1 MLNMPKNA
9 NKSFQTFENNHSM
22 YFSKI
27 ESKNSFYKPNERR
40 SHYSTNK
47 LISQP
52 RKFNQ
57 QATVKNLRIISPNV
71 EQKKPYYD
79 SKSFNFFRI
88 KGPLNDRSFKNIS
101 SYMDYP
107 KTTEQPDYY
116 SKLKS
121 AQTKK
126 KNNQM
131 TLKVD
136 FHRTLIDDKN
146 DSKRN
151 NHIIIESKYQAKT
164 TKVPK
169 SIILQKEKSEN
180 TLRKRLINSVDP
192 TKRNINNSYFITRNN
207 NHNLNQSFKEN
218 IQNNPIKTYNNIGYF
233 DSKHLKN
240 KNGSDTIKNS
250 KNNNTKTIT
259 IISRNNI
266 DNKKSKKTENNK
278 WQDEKKYFYRKINNT
293 GKGKEKE
300 KGKEKGKEKEVK
312 EEINKQVLLKLRN
325 LFSSLSALPNKE
337 NPFDIFEHSS
347 EPILLCPEIFL
358 CYHSQLKQSTCSS
371 ENEFKK
377 TDFIKG
383 YAYSTSRGNIRDYNE
398 DTITARKII
407 DPKDKN
413 NYFYIF
419 AVYDGHGGNGCSIY
433 LKNNLYKN
441 ITECSMI
448 GLRNAINLTEQNF
461 LEYEG
466 ENQYGELDDTSGS
479 CASIVLLKNKKC
491 IIANVGDSR
500 CVLFKNKRLFFATKD
515 HKPNSHTE
523 KRRIESAG
531 GSVFQSSAIIPLYQN
546 GKMIEMPW
554 RVNPGRLSVS
564 RTFGDIEIKL
574 EKFGGKK
581 NVVVCTPDIVEFEL
595 NDQYNFLVIAC
606 DGVFDVLSNM
616 EILECIKIVLK
627 INKNK
632 KRKINELCGDCAS
645 MIMKSSLAK
654 GSFDN
659 VSCIVVAF
667 NLNDI
672 I

>member
-1 MLNMPKNA
+1 MSKNA
-9 NKSFQTFENNHSM
+9 NKSFQIFEVNHSL
-22 YFSKI
+22 YFPKI
-27 ESKNSFYKPNERR
+27 ENSKTLYNESGRR

-52 RKFNQ
+52 GKFNQ
-57 QATVKNLRIISPNV
+57 QVPVRNFRINSPNV
-71 EQKKPYYD
+71 EQKKPTYD
-79 SKSFNFFRI
+79 SKSFNFYRL
-88 KGPLNDRSFKNIS
+88 KVSLNDRTFKNNSTYIDFKKAS
-101 SYMDYP
+101 A
-107 KTTEQPDYY
+107 QPDYY

-136 FHRTLIDDKN
+136 SHRNLIDDN
-146 DSKRN
+146 AIPKRN
-151 NHIIIESKYQAKT
+151 NHTIVESKYQTKT

-169 SIILQKEKSEN
+169 SKILQKEKSEN
-180 TLRKRLINSVDP
+180 TLKKRLVNSVDSI
-192 TKRNINNSYFITRNN
+192 KKNINQSYFITRNH

-218 IQNNPIKTYNNIGYF
+218 IRDNPIKTYNNIGYF
-233 DSKHLKN
+233 DSKHLKI
-240 KNGSDTIKNS
+240 KNSTDNTIKNN
-250 KNNNTKTIT
+250 KNINTKTIT
-259 IISRNNI
+259 IISKNNI
-266 DNKKSKKTENNK
+266 DNKKNK
-278 WQDEKKYFYRKINNT
+278 VIDNLRQDEKKYFYRKINNT
-293 GKGKEKE
+293 GKEKEKE
-300 KGKEKGKEKEVK
+300 KSKEVK
-312 EEINKQVLLKLRN
+312 EEIDKQLLLKLRN
-325 LFSSLSALPNKE
+325 LFSELSALPTKE

-347 EPILLCPEIFL
+347 EPIQLCPEIFS

-383 YAYSTSRGNIRDYNE
+383 YAYSTSKGNIRDYNE
-398 DTITARKII
+398 DTITVRKII

-419 AVYDGHGGNGCSIY
+419 AIYDGHGGNGCSIY

-466 ENQYGELDDTSGS
+466 VNQYGELDDTSGS
-479 CASIVLLKNKKC
+479 CASIVLIKNKKC

-500 CVLFKNKRLFFATKD
+500 CILFKNKRLFFATKD
-515 HKPNSHTE
+515 HKPNSHSE

-531 GSVFQSSAIIPLYQN
+531 GSVFQSTAIVPLYQN

-581 NVVVCTPDIVEFEL
+581 NVVVSTPDIVEFEL
-595 NDQYNFLVIAC
+595 NDQYNFLVISC

-632 KRKINELCGDCAS
+632 KRKINEICGDCAS
-645 MIMKSSLAK
+645 MIMKSSLVK

>member
-1 MLNMPKNA
+1 MSKNA
-9 NKSFQTFENNHSM
+9 NKSFQIFEVNHSL
-22 YFSKI
+22 YFPKI
-27 ESKNSFYKPNERR
+27 ENSKTLYNESGRR

-52 RKFNQ
+52 GKFNQ
-57 QATVKNLRIISPNV
+57 QVPVRNFRINSPNV
-71 EQKKPYYD
+71 EQKKPTYD
-79 SKSFNFFRI
+79 SKSFNFYRL
-88 KGPLNDRSFKNIS
+88 KVSLNDRTFKNNSTYIDFKKAS
-101 SYMDYP
+101 A
-107 KTTEQPDYY
+107 QPDYY

-136 FHRTLIDDKN
+136 SHRNLIDDN
-146 DSKRN
+146 AIPKRN
-151 NHIIIESKYQAKT
+151 NHTIVESKYQTKT

-169 SIILQKEKSEN
+169 SKILQKEKSEN
-180 TLRKRLINSVDP
+180 TLKKRLVNSVDSI
-192 TKRNINNSYFITRNN
+192 KKNINQSYFITRNH

-218 IQNNPIKTYNNIGYF
+218 IRDNPIKTYNNIGYF
-233 DSKHLKN
+233 DSKHLKI
-240 KNGSDTIKNS
+240 KNSTDNTIKNN
-250 KNNNTKTIT
+250 KNINTKTIT
-259 IISRNNI
+259 IISKNNI
-266 DNKKSKKTENNK
+266 DNKKNK
-278 WQDEKKYFYRKINNT
+278 VIDNLRQDEKKYFYRKINNT
-293 GKGKEKE
+293 GKEKE
-300 KGKEKGKEKEVK
+300 KRKEVK
-312 EEINKQVLLKLRN
+312 EEIDKQLLLKLRN
-325 LFSSLSALPNKE
+325 LFSELSALPTKE

-347 EPILLCPEIFL
+347 EPIQLCPEIFS

-383 YAYSTSRGNIRDYNE
+383 YAYSTSKGNIRDYNE
-398 DTITARKII
+398 DTITVRKII

-419 AVYDGHGGNGCSIY
+419 AIYDGHGGNGCSIY

-466 ENQYGELDDTSGS
+466 VNQYGELDDTSGS
-479 CASIVLLKNKKC
+479 CASIVLIKNKKC

-500 CVLFKNKRLFFATKD
+500 CILFKNKRLFFATKD
-515 HKPNSHTE
+515 HKPNSHSE

-531 GSVFQSSAIIPLYQN
+531 GSVFQSTAIVPLYQN

-581 NVVVCTPDIVEFEL
+581 NVVVSTPDIVEFEL

-632 KRKINELCGDCAS
+632 KRKINEICGDCAS
-645 MIMKSSLAK
+645 MIMKSSLVK

>member
-1 MLNMPKNA
+1 MLKKNMPKNT
-9 NKSFQTFENNHSM
+9 NKSFQTFEVSRSA

-27 ESKNSFYKPNERR
+27 GTNNTLYNQNGRR

-52 RKFNQ
+52 GKFNQ
-57 QATVKNLRIISPNV
+57 QGPGKNFRINSLKE

-79 SKSFNFFRI
+79 SKSFSFYRI
-88 KGPLNDRSFKNIS
+88 KTSLNDRSFKNNT
-101 SYMDYP
+101 SYINLQ
-107 KTTEQPDYY
+107 KTSEQPNYY
-116 SKLKS
+116 SKLKNG
-121 AQTKK
+121 QTKK
-126 KNNQM
+126 KNSEM

-136 FHRTLIDDKN
+136 KYRAPIEDKN
-146 DSKRN
+146 DPKRN
-151 NHIIIESKYQAKT
+151 NHKIIESKYQTKT
-164 TKVPK
+164 TKIPK
-169 SIILQKEKSEN
+169 PKILQKEKSEN
-180 TLRKRLINSVDP
+180 TLKRRVINSVDSI
-192 TKRNINNSYFITRNN
+192 KNNINKSYFITQNH
-207 NHNLNQSFKEN
+207 NHNLNQSFKET
-218 IQNNPIKTYNNIGYF
+218 IKENPIKTYNNIGYF
-233 DSKHLKN
+233 DSKYLKN
-240 KNGSDTIKNS
+240 KNSSDNTIKNG
-250 KNNNTKTIT
+250 KNINTKTIT
-259 IISRNNI
+259 INSKSNI
-266 DNKKSKKTENNK
+266 DIKKSKIIENNK
-278 WQDEKKYFYRKINNT
+278 RQDERKTYYRKINNT
-293 GKGKEKE
+293 YKPKEREKE
-300 KGKEKGKEKEVK
+300 KDGKEEM
-312 EEINKQVLLKLRN
+312 NKQLLLKFRN
-325 LFSSLSALPNKE
+325 LFSELSALPTKE

-347 EPILLCPEIFL
+347 EPIQLCPEIFS

-383 YAYSTSRGNIRDYNE
+383 YAYSTSKGNIRDYNE

-413 NYFYIF
+413 SYFYIF

-433 LKNNLYKN
+433 LKNNLYRN
-441 ITECSMI
+441 IDDCSTT
-448 GLRNAINLTEQNF
+448 GLKNAISLTEENF
-461 LEYEG
+461 LETEG
-466 ENQYGELDDTSGS
+466 VNQYGELDDTSGS
-479 CASIVLLKNKKC
+479 CASIVLLKNKKI

-515 HKPNSHTE
+515 HKPNSFSE
-523 KRRIESAG
+523 KRRIELAG
-531 GSVFQSSAIIPLYQN
+531 GSVFQSSAIVPLYQN

-564 RTFGDIEIKL
+564 RTFGDIEIKK

-581 NVVVCTPDIVEFEL
+581 NVVIATPDIVEFEL

-606 DGVFDVLSNM
+606 DGIFDVLSNM

>member
-1 MLNMPKNA
+1 MSKNA
-9 NKSFQTFENNHSM
+9 NKSFQIFEVNHSL
-22 YFSKI
+22 YFPKIGNSKTLYN
-27 ESKNSFYKPNERR
+27 ESGRR

-52 RKFNQ
+52 GKFNQ
-57 QATVKNLRIISPNV
+57 QVPVRNFRINSPNV
-71 EQKKPYYD
+71 EQKKPTYD
-79 SKSFNFFRI
+79 SKSFNFYRL
-88 KGPLNDRSFKNIS
+88 KVSLNDRTFKNNSTYIDFKKAS
-101 SYMDYP
+101 A
-107 KTTEQPDYY
+107 QPDYY

-136 FHRTLIDDKN
+136 SHRNLIDDN
-146 DSKRN
+146 AIPKRN
-151 NHIIIESKYQAKT
+151 NHTIVESKYQTKT

-169 SIILQKEKSEN
+169 SKILQKEKSEN
-180 TLRKRLINSVDP
+180 TLKKRLVNSVDSI
-192 TKRNINNSYFITRNN
+192 KKNINQSYFITRNH

-218 IQNNPIKTYNNIGYF
+218 IRDNPIKTYNNIGYF
-233 DSKHLKN
+233 DSKHLKI
-240 KNGSDTIKNS
+240 KNSTDNTIKNN
-250 KNNNTKTIT
+250 KNINTKTIT
-259 IISRNNI
+259 IISKNNI
-266 DNKKSKKTENNK
+266 DNKKNK
-278 WQDEKKYFYRKINNT
+278 VIDNLRQDEKKYFYRKINNT
-293 GKGKEKE
+293 GKEKEKE
-300 KGKEKGKEKEVK
+300 KEKRKEVK
-312 EEINKQVLLKLRN
+312 EEIDKQLLLKLRN
-325 LFSSLSALPNKE
+325 LFSELSALPTKE

-347 EPILLCPEIFL
+347 EPIQLCPEIFS

-383 YAYSTSRGNIRDYNE
+383 YAYSTSKGNIRDYNE
-398 DTITARKII
+398 DTITVRKII

-419 AVYDGHGGNGCSIY
+419 AIYDGHGGNGCSIY

-448 GLRNAINLTEQNF
+448 GLKNAINLTEQNF

-466 ENQYGELDDTSGS
+466 VNQYGELDDTSGS
-479 CASIVLLKNKKC
+479 CASIVLIKNKKC

-500 CVLFKNKRLFFATKD
+500 CILFKNKRLFFATKD
-515 HKPNSHTE
+515 HKPNSHSE

-531 GSVFQSSAIIPLYQN
+531 GSVFQSTAIVPLYQN

-581 NVVVCTPDIVEFEL
+581 NVVVSTPDIVEFEL

-632 KRKINELCGDCAS
+632 KRKINEICGDCAS
-645 MIMKSSLAK
+645 MIMKSSLVK

>member
-1 MLNMPKNA
+1 MSKNA
-9 NKSFQTFENNHSM
+9 NKSFQIFEVNHSL
-22 YFSKI
+22 YFPKI
-27 ESKNSFYKPNERR
+27 ENSKTLYNESGRR

-52 RKFNQ
+52 GKFNQ
-57 QATVKNLRIISPNV
+57 QVPVRNFRINSPNV
-71 EQKKPYYD
+71 EQKKPTYD
-79 SKSFNFFRI
+79 SKSFNFYRL
-88 KGPLNDRSFKNIS
+88 KVSLNDRTFKNNSTYIDFKKAS
-101 SYMDYP
+101 A
-107 KTTEQPDYY
+107 QPDYY

-136 FHRTLIDDKN
+136 SHRNLIDDK
-146 DSKRN
+146 DIPKRN
-151 NHIIIESKYQAKT
+151 NHTIVESKYQTKT
-164 TKVPK
+164 TKVLK
-169 SIILQKEKSEN
+169 SKILQKEKSEN
-180 TLRKRLINSVDP
+180 TLKKRLVNSVDSI
-192 TKRNINNSYFITRNN
+192 KKNINQSYFITRNH

-218 IQNNPIKTYNNIGYF
+218 IRDNPIKTYNNIGYF
-233 DSKHLKN
+233 DSKHLKI
-240 KNGSDTIKNS
+240 KNSTDNTIKNN
-250 KNNNTKTIT
+250 KNINTKTIT
-259 IISRNNI
+259 IISKNNI
-266 DNKKSKKTENNK
+266 DNKKNK
-278 WQDEKKYFYRKINNT
+278 VIDNLRQDEKKYFYRKINNT
-293 GKGKEKE
+293 GKEKEKE
-300 KGKEKGKEKEVK
+300 KEKRKEVK
-312 EEINKQVLLKLRN
+312 EEIDKQLLLKLRN
-325 LFSSLSALPNKE
+325 LFSELSALPTKE

-347 EPILLCPEIFL
+347 EPIQLCPEIFS

-383 YAYSTSRGNIRDYNE
+383 YAYSTSKGNIRDYNE
-398 DTITARKII
+398 DTITVRKII

-419 AVYDGHGGNGCSIY
+419 AIYDGHGGNGCSIY

-448 GLRNAINLTEQNF
+448 GLKNAINLTEQNF

-466 ENQYGELDDTSGS
+466 VNQYGELDDTSGS
-479 CASIVLLKNKKC
+479 CASIVLIKNKKC

-500 CVLFKNKRLFFATKD
+500 CILFKNKRLFFATKD
-515 HKPNSHTE
+515 HKPNSHSE

-531 GSVFQSSAIIPLYQN
+531 GSVFQSTAIVPLYQN
-546 GKMIEMPW
+546 GKQIEMPW

-581 NVVVCTPDIVEFEL
+581 NVVVSTPDIVEFEL

-632 KRKINELCGDCAS
+632 KRKINEICGDCAS
-645 MIMKSSLAK
+645 MIMKSSLVK

>member
-1 MLNMPKNA
+1 MSKNA
-9 NKSFQTFENNHSM
+9 NKSFQIFEVNHSL
-22 YFSKI
+22 YFPKI
-27 ESKNSFYKPNERR
+27 ENSKTLYNESGRR

-52 RKFNQ
+52 GKFNQ
-57 QATVKNLRIISPNV
+57 QVPVRNFRINSPNV
-71 EQKKPYYD
+71 EQKKPTYD
-79 SKSFNFFRI
+79 SKSFNFYRL
-88 KGPLNDRSFKNIS
+88 KVSLNDRTFKNNSTYIDFKKAS
-101 SYMDYP
+101 A
-107 KTTEQPDYY
+107 QPDYY

-136 FHRTLIDDKN
+136 SHRNLIDDKAIP
-146 DSKRN
+146 KRN
-151 NHIIIESKYQAKT
+151 NHTIVESKYQTKT
-164 TKVPK
+164 IKVPK
-169 SIILQKEKSEN
+169 SKILQKEKSEN
-180 TLRKRLINSVDP
+180 TLKKRLVNSVDSI
-192 TKRNINNSYFITRNN
+192 KKNINQSYFITRNH

-218 IQNNPIKTYNNIGYF
+218 IRDNPTKTYNNIGYF
-233 DSKHLKN
+233 DSKHLKI
-240 KNGSDTIKNS
+240 KNSTDNTIKNN
-250 KNNNTKTIT
+250 KNINTKTIT
-259 IISRNNI
+259 IISKNNI
-266 DNKKSKKTENNK
+266 DNKKNK
-278 WQDEKKYFYRKINNT
+278 VIDNLRQDEKKYFYRKINNP
-293 GKGKEKE
+293 GKEKE
-300 KGKEKGKEKEVK
+300 KEKSKEVK
-312 EEINKQVLLKLRN
+312 EEIDKQLLLKLRN
-325 LFSSLSALPNKE
+325 LFSELSALPTKE

-347 EPILLCPEIFL
+347 EPIQLCPEIFS

-383 YAYSTSRGNIRDYNE
+383 YAYSTSKGNIRDYNE
-398 DTITARKII
+398 DTITVRKII

-419 AVYDGHGGNGCSIY
+419 AIYDGHGGNGCSIY

-448 GLRNAINLTEQNF
+448 GLKNAINLTEQNF

-466 ENQYGELDDTSGS
+466 VNQYGELDDTSGS
-479 CASIVLLKNKKC
+479 CASIVLIKNKKC

-500 CVLFKNKRLFFATKD
+500 CILFKNKRLFFATKD
-515 HKPNSHTE
+515 HKPNSHSE

-531 GSVFQSSAIIPLYQN
+531 GSVFQSTAIVPLYQN

-581 NVVVCTPDIVEFEL
+581 NVVVSTPDIVEFEL

>member
-1 MLNMPKNA
+1 MSKNANNA
-9 NKSFQTFENNHSM
+9 NKSFQIFEVNHSL
-22 YFSKI
+22 YFPKI
-27 ESKNSFYKPNERR
+27 ENSKTLYNESGRR
-40 SHYSTNK
+40 SHYSTNQ

-52 RKFNQ
+52 GKFNQ
-57 QATVKNLRIISPNV
+57 QVPVRNFRINSPNV
-71 EQKKPYYD
+71 EQKKPTYD
-79 SKSFNFFRI
+79 SKSFNFYRL
-88 KGPLNDRSFKNIS
+88 KVSLNDRTFKNNSTYIDFKKAS
-101 SYMDYP
+101 A
-107 KTTEQPDYY
+107 QPDYY

-126 KNNQM
+126 KNNQI

-136 FHRTLIDDKN
+136 SHRNLIDDKAIP
-146 DSKRN
+146 KRN
-151 NHIIIESKYQAKT
+151 NHTIVESKYQTKT

-169 SIILQKEKSEN
+169 SKILQKEKSEN
-180 TLRKRLINSVDP
+180 TLKKRLVNSVDSI
-192 TKRNINNSYFITRNN
+192 KKNINQSYFITRNH

-218 IQNNPIKTYNNIGYF
+218 IRDNPIKTYNNIGYF
-233 DSKHLKN
+233 DSKHLKI
-240 KNGSDTIKNS
+240 KNSTDNTIKNN
-250 KNNNTKTIT
+250 KNINTKTIT
-259 IISRNNI
+259 IISKNNI
-266 DNKKSKKTENNK
+266 DNKKNK
-278 WQDEKKYFYRKINNT
+278 VIDNLRQDEKKYFYRKINNT
-293 GKGKEKE
+293 GKEKEKE
-300 KGKEKGKEKEVK
+300 KEKRKEVK
-312 EEINKQVLLKLRN
+312 EEIDKQLLLKLRN
-325 LFSSLSALPNKE
+325 LFSELSALPTKE

-347 EPILLCPEIFL
+347 EPIQLCPEIFS

-383 YAYSTSRGNIRDYNE
+383 YAYSTSKGNIRDYNE
-398 DTITARKII
+398 DTITVRKII

-419 AVYDGHGGNGCSIY
+419 AIYDGHGGNGCSIY

-466 ENQYGELDDTSGS
+466 VNQYGELDDTSGS
-479 CASIVLLKNKKC
+479 CASIVLIKNKKC

-500 CVLFKNKRLFFATKD
+500 CILFKNKRLFFATKD
-515 HKPNSHTE
+515 HKPNSHSE

-531 GSVFQSSAIIPLYQN
+531 GSVFQSTAIVPLYQN

-581 NVVVCTPDIVEFEL
+581 NVVVSTPDIVEFEL

-632 KRKINELCGDCAS
+632 KRKINEICGDCAS
-645 MIMKSSLAK
+645 MIMKSSLVK

>member
-1 MLNMPKNA
+1 MSKNA
-9 NKSFQTFENNHSM
+9 NKSFQIFEVNHSL
-22 YFSKI
+22 YFPKI
-27 ESKNSFYKPNERR
+27 ENSKTLYNESGRR

-52 RKFNQ
+52 GKFNQ
-57 QATVKNLRIISPNV
+57 QVPVRNFRINSPNV
-71 EQKKPYYD
+71 EQKKPTYD
-79 SKSFNFFRI
+79 SKSFNFYRL
-88 KGPLNDRSFKNIS
+88 KVSLNDRTFKNNSTYIDFKKAS
-101 SYMDYP
+101 A
-107 KTTEQPDYY
+107 QPDYY

-136 FHRTLIDDKN
+136 SHRNLIDDN
-146 DSKRN
+146 AIPKRN
-151 NHIIIESKYQAKT
+151 NHTIVESKYQTKT

-169 SIILQKEKSEN
+169 SKILQKEKSEN
-180 TLRKRLINSVDP
+180 TLKKRLVNSVDSI
-192 TKRNINNSYFITRNN
+192 KKNINQSYFITRNH

-218 IQNNPIKTYNNIGYF
+218 LRDNPTKTYNNIGYF
-233 DSKHLKN
+233 DSKHLKI
-240 KNGSDTIKNS
+240 KNSTDNTIKNN
-250 KNNNTKTIT
+250 KNINTKTIT
-259 IISRNNI
+259 IISKNNI
-266 DNKKSKKTENNK
+266 DNKKNK
-278 WQDEKKYFYRKINNT
+278 VIDNLRQDEKKYFYRKINNT
-293 GKGKEKE
+293 GKEKE
-300 KGKEKGKEKEVK
+300 KRKEVK
-312 EEINKQVLLKLRN
+312 EEIDKQLLLKLRN
-325 LFSSLSALPNKE
+325 LFSELSALPTKE

-347 EPILLCPEIFL
+347 EPIQLCPEIFS

-383 YAYSTSRGNIRDYNE
+383 YAYSTSKGNIRDYNE
-398 DTITARKII
+398 DTITVRKII

-419 AVYDGHGGNGCSIY
+419 AIYDGHGGNGCSIY

-466 ENQYGELDDTSGS
+466 VNQYGELDDTSGS
-479 CASIVLLKNKKC
+479 CASIVLIKNKKC

-500 CVLFKNKRLFFATKD
+500 CILFKNKRLFFATKD
-515 HKPNSHTE
+515 HKPNSHSE

-531 GSVFQSSAIIPLYQN
+531 GSVFQSTAIVPLYQN

-581 NVVVCTPDIVEFEL
+581 NVVVSTPDIVEFEL

-632 KRKINELCGDCAS
+632 KRKINEICGDCAS
-645 MIMKSSLAK
+645 MIMKSSLVK

>member
-1 MLNMPKNA
+1 MLKKNMSKNA
-9 NKSFQTFENNHSM
+9 SKSFQTFEVKYYM
-22 YFSKI
+22 YFPKI
-27 ESKNSFYKPNERR
+27 ENSNTFYNQNGRR

-52 RKFNQ
+52 GKFNQ
-57 QATVKNLRIISPNV
+57 QVPVRNFRINSPSV
-71 EQKKPYYD
+71 EQKKPHYD
-79 SKSFNFFRI
+79 SKSFNFYRM
-88 KGPLNDRSFKNIS
+88 KTSLNDRSFKNNS
-101 SYMDYP
+101 SYMDFQ
-107 KTTEQPDYY
+107 KTSSQPDYY

-126 KNNQM
+126 KINQK

-136 FHRTLIDDKN
+136 NHRAPIDDKA
-146 DSKRN
+146 DAKRN
-151 NHIIIESKYQAKT
+151 NHTIVESKYQTKT
-164 TKVPK
+164 IKVPK
-169 SIILQKEKSEN
+169 SKILQKEKSEN
-180 TLRKRLINSVDP
+180 TLKRRLINSVDSI
-192 TKRNINNSYFITRNN
+192 KKNINQSYFITQ
-207 NHNLNQSFKEN
+207 NHNYNLNQSFKETIKDN
-218 IQNNPIKTYNNIGYF
+218 QTKTYNNIGYF

-240 KNGSDTIKNS
+240 KNSADNSIKNN
-250 KNNNTKTIT
+250 KNINTKTIT
-259 IISRNNI
+259 IISKNNM
-266 DNKKSKKTENNK
+266 DNKKNK
-278 WQDEKKYFYRKINNT
+278 IIDNMRQEEKKYFYRKINNT
-293 GKGKEKE
+293 GKEKEKE
-300 KGKEKGKEKEVK
+300 KGKEVK

-325 LFSSLSALPNKE
+325 LFSELSALPTKE

-347 EPILLCPEIFL
+347 EPIQLCPEIFS

-383 YAYSTSRGNIRDYNE
+383 YAYSTSKGNIRDYNE
-398 DTITARKII
+398 DTITARKIV

-413 NYFYIF
+413 NYFYVF

-466 ENQYGELDDTSGS
+466 VNQYGELDDTSGS

-523 KRRIESAG
+523 KRRIDAAG
-531 GSVFQSSAIIPLYQN
+531 GSVFQSTAIVPLYQN

-564 RTFGDIEIKL
+564 RTFGDIEIKV

-581 NVVVCTPDIVEFEL
+581 NVVVATPDIVEFEL

-606 DGVFDVLSNM
+606 DGVYDVLSNM

-645 MIMKSSLAK
+645 MILKSSLAK

>member
-1 MLNMPKNA
+1 MSKNA
-9 NKSFQTFENNHSM
+9 NKSFQIFEVNHSL
-22 YFSKI
+22 YFPKIGNSKTLYN
-27 ESKNSFYKPNERR
+27 ESGRR

-52 RKFNQ
+52 GKFNQ
-57 QATVKNLRIISPNV
+57 QVPVRNFRINSPNV
-71 EQKKPYYD
+71 EQKKPTYD
-79 SKSFNFFRI
+79 SKSFNFYRL
-88 KGPLNDRSFKNIS
+88 KVSLNDRTFKNNSTYIDFKKAS
-101 SYMDYP
+101 A
-107 KTTEQPDYY
+107 QPDYY

-136 FHRTLIDDKN
+136 SHRNLIDDKAI
-146 DSKRN
+146 SKRN
-151 NHIIIESKYQAKT
+151 NHTIVESKYQTKT

-169 SIILQKEKSEN
+169 SKILQKEKSEN
-180 TLRKRLINSVDP
+180 TLKKRLVNSVDSI
-192 TKRNINNSYFITRNN
+192 KKNINQSYFITRNH

-218 IQNNPIKTYNNIGYF
+218 IRDNPIKTYNNIGYF
-233 DSKHLKN
+233 DSKHLKI
-240 KNGSDTIKNS
+240 KNSTDNTIKNN
-250 KNNNTKTIT
+250 KNINTKTIT
-259 IISRNNI
+259 IISKNNI
-266 DNKKSKKTENNK
+266 DNKKNK
-278 WQDEKKYFYRKINNT
+278 VIDNLRQDEKKYFYRKINNT
-293 GKGKEKE
+293 GKEKEKE
-300 KGKEKGKEKEVK
+300 KEKSKEVK
-312 EEINKQVLLKLRN
+312 EEIDKQLLLKLRN
-325 LFSSLSALPNKE
+325 LFSELSALPTKE

-347 EPILLCPEIFL
+347 EPIQLCPEIFS

-383 YAYSTSRGNIRDYNE
+383 YAYSTSKGNIRDYNE
-398 DTITARKII
+398 DTITVRKII

-419 AVYDGHGGNGCSIY
+419 AIYDGHGGNGCSIY

-448 GLRNAINLTEQNF
+448 GLKNAINLTEQNF

-466 ENQYGELDDTSGS
+466 VNQYGELDDTSGS
-479 CASIVLLKNKKC
+479 CASIVLIKNKKC

-500 CVLFKNKRLFFATKD
+500 CILFKNKRLFFATKD
-515 HKPNSHTE
+515 HKPNSHSE

-531 GSVFQSSAIIPLYQN
+531 GSVFQSTAIVPLYQN

-581 NVVVCTPDIVEFEL
+581 NVVVSTPDIVEFEL

-632 KRKINELCGDCAS
+632 KRKINEICGDCAS
-645 MIMKSSLAK
+645 MIMKSSLVK

>member
-1 MLNMPKNA
+1 MSKNA
-9 NKSFQTFENNHSM
+9 NKSFQIFEVNHSL
-22 YFSKI
+22 YFPKI
-27 ESKNSFYKPNERR
+27 ENSKTLYNESGRR

-52 RKFNQ
+52 GKFNQ
-57 QATVKNLRIISPNV
+57 QVPVRNFRINSPNV
-71 EQKKPYYD
+71 EQKKPTYD
-79 SKSFNFFRI
+79 SKSFNFYRL
-88 KGPLNDRSFKNIS
+88 KVSLNDRTFKNNSTYIDFKKAS
-101 SYMDYP
+101 A
-107 KTTEQPDYY
+107 QPDYY

-136 FHRTLIDDKN
+136 SHRNLIDDN
-146 DSKRN
+146 AIPKRN
-151 NHIIIESKYQAKT
+151 NHTIVESKYQTKT

-169 SIILQKEKSEN
+169 SKILQKEKSEN
-180 TLRKRLINSVDP
+180 TLKKRLVNSVDSI
-192 TKRNINNSYFITRNN
+192 KKNINQSYFITRNH

-218 IQNNPIKTYNNIGYF
+218 IRDNPTKTYNNIGYF
-233 DSKHLKN
+233 DSKHLKI
-240 KNGSDTIKNS
+240 KNSTDNTIKNN
-250 KNNNTKTIT
+250 KNINTKTIT
-259 IISRNNI
+259 IISKNNI
-266 DNKKSKKTENNK
+266 DNKKNK
-278 WQDEKKYFYRKINNT
+278 VIDNLRQDEKKYFYRKINNT
-293 GKGKEKE
+293 GKEKEKE
-300 KGKEKGKEKEVK
+300 KEKRKEVK
-312 EEINKQVLLKLRN
+312 EEIDKQLLLKLRN
-325 LFSSLSALPNKE
+325 LFSELSALPTKE

-347 EPILLCPEIFL
+347 EPIQLCPEIFS

-383 YAYSTSRGNIRDYNE
+383 YAYSTSKGNIRDYNE
-398 DTITARKII
+398 DTITVRKII

-419 AVYDGHGGNGCSIY
+419 AIYDGHGGNGCSIY

-448 GLRNAINLTEQNF
+448 GLKNAINLTEQNF

-466 ENQYGELDDTSGS
+466 VNQYGELDDTSGS
-479 CASIVLLKNKKC
+479 CASIVLIKNKKC

-500 CVLFKNKRLFFATKD
+500 CILFKNKRLFFATKD
-515 HKPNSHTE
+515 HKPNSHSE

-531 GSVFQSSAIIPLYQN
+531 GSVFQSTAIVPLYQN

-581 NVVVCTPDIVEFEL
+581 NVVVSTPDIVEFEL

-632 KRKINELCGDCAS
+632 KRKINEICGDCAS
-645 MIMKSSLAK
+645 MIMKSSLVK

>member
-1 MLNMPKNA
+1 MPKNA
-9 NKSFQTFENNHSM
+9 NKSFQTFKVNHSIYFPKIENNNTI
-22 YFSKI
+22 Y
-27 ESKNSFYKPNERR
+27 NSNGRR

-47 LISQP
+47 LISKP
-52 RKFNQ
+52 GKFYQ
-57 QATVKNLRIISPNV
+57 QVPVKNFRINSPQV
-71 EQKKPYYD
+71 EQKKSNYE
-79 SKSFNFFRI
+79 SKSFNFYRI
-88 KGPLNDRSFKNIS
+88 KSSLNDRNFRNNS
-101 SYMDYP
+101 SYKDFH
-107 KTTEQPDYY
+107 KTLEQPNYY

-131 TLKVD
+131 TIKVD
-136 FHRTLIDDKN
+136 NYRTQIDDKTIQ
-146 DSKRN
+146 KRN
-151 NHIIIESKYQAKT
+151 NHTVIESKYQTKT

-169 SIILQKEKSEN
+169 SKILQKEKSEN
-180 TLRKRLINSVDP
+180 TLKRRLVNSVDSI
-192 TKRNINNSYFITRNN
+192 KKNSNKSYFIIQSHNQN
-207 NHNLNQSFKEN
+207 QNHNLNQSFKERTKDN
-218 IQNNPIKTYNNIGYF
+218 STKTYNNIGYF
-233 DSKHLKN
+233 DSKHLKI
-240 KNGSDTIKNS
+240 KNSSDNTIKNN
-250 KNNNTKTIT
+250 KNINTKTIT
-259 IISRNNI
+259 IISKNNI
-266 DNKKSKKTENNK
+266 DNKKNKVIENNK
-278 WQDEKKYFYRKINNT
+278 KPDEKKYFYRKINNT
-293 GKGKEKE
+293 GKE
-300 KGKEKGKEKEVK
+300 KEKEVK

-325 LFSSLSALPNKE
+325 LFSSLSALPSKE

-347 EPILLCPEIFL
+347 EPIQLCPEILL

-383 YAYSTSRGNIRDYNE
+383 YAYSTSKGNIRDYNE

-413 NYFYIF
+413 NYFYVF
-419 AVYDGHGGNGCSIY
+419 AIYDGHGGNGCSIY

-441 ITECSMI
+441 IADCSII

-461 LEYEG
+461 LDYEG
-466 ENQYGELDDTSGS
+466 VNQYGELDDTSGS
-479 CASIVLLKNKKC
+479 CARC
-491 IIANVGDSR
+491 I
-500 CVLFKNKRLFFATKD
+500 LFKNKRLFFATKD
-515 HKPNSHTE
+515 HKPNSHSE

-531 GSVFQSSAIIPLYQN
+531 GSVFQSSAILPLYQN

-581 NVVVCTPDIVEFEL
+581 NVVVSTPDIVEFEL

>member
-1 MLNMPKNA
+1 MSKNA
-9 NKSFQTFENNHSM
+9 NKSFQIFEVNHSL
-22 YFSKI
+22 YFPKI
-27 ESKNSFYKPNERR
+27 ENSKTLYNESGRR

-52 RKFNQ
+52 GKFNQ
-57 QATVKNLRIISPNV
+57 QVPVRNFRINSPNV
-71 EQKKPYYD
+71 EQKKPTYD
-79 SKSFNFFRI
+79 SKSFNFYRL
-88 KGPLNDRSFKNIS
+88 KVSLNDRTFKNNSTYIDFKKAS
-101 SYMDYP
+101 A
-107 KTTEQPDYY
+107 QPDYY

-136 FHRTLIDDKN
+136 SHRNLIDDK
-146 DSKRN
+146 DIPKRN
-151 NHIIIESKYQAKT
+151 NHTIVESKYQTKT

-169 SIILQKEKSEN
+169 SKILQKEKSEN
-180 TLRKRLINSVDP
+180 TLKKRLVNSVDSI
-192 TKRNINNSYFITRNN
+192 KKNINQSYFITRNH

-218 IQNNPIKTYNNIGYF
+218 IRDNPTKTYNNIGYF
-233 DSKHLKN
+233 DSKHLKI
-240 KNGSDTIKNS
+240 KNSTDNTIKNN
-250 KNNNTKTIT
+250 KNINTKTIT
-259 IISRNNI
+259 IISKNNI
-266 DNKKSKKTENNK
+266 DNKKNK
-278 WQDEKKYFYRKINNT
+278 EIDNLRQDEKKYFYRKINNT
-293 GKGKEKE
+293 RKEKE
-300 KGKEKGKEKEVK
+300 KEKEKRKEVK
-312 EEINKQVLLKLRN
+312 EEIDKQLLLKLRN
-325 LFSSLSALPNKE
+325 LFSELSALPTKE

-347 EPILLCPEIFL
+347 EPIQLCPEIFS

-383 YAYSTSRGNIRDYNE
+383 YAYSTSKGNIRDYNE
-398 DTITARKII
+398 DTITVRKII

-419 AVYDGHGGNGCSIY
+419 AIYDGHGGNGCSIY

-466 ENQYGELDDTSGS
+466 VNQYGELDDTSGS
-479 CASIVLLKNKKC
+479 CASIVLIKNKKC

-500 CVLFKNKRLFFATKD
+500 CILFKNKRLFFATKD
-515 HKPNSHTE
+515 HKPNSHSE

-531 GSVFQSSAIIPLYQN
+531 GSVFQSTAIVPLYQN

-581 NVVVCTPDIVEFEL
+581 NVVVSTPDIVEFEL

-632 KRKINELCGDCAS
+632 KRKINEICGDCAS
-645 MIMKSSLAK
+645 MIMKSSLVK

>member
-1 MLNMPKNA
+1 MSKNA
-9 NKSFQTFENNHSM
+9 NKSFQIFEVNHSL
-22 YFSKI
+22 YFPKI
-27 ESKNSFYKPNERR
+27 ENSKTLYNESGRR

-52 RKFNQ
+52 GKFNQ
-57 QATVKNLRIISPNV
+57 QVPVRNFRINSPNV
-71 EQKKPYYD
+71 EQKKPTYD
-79 SKSFNFFRI
+79 SKSFNFYRL
-88 KGPLNDRSFKNIS
+88 KVSLNDRTFKNNSTYIDFKKAS
-101 SYMDYP
+101 A
-107 KTTEQPDYY
+107 QPDYY

-136 FHRTLIDDKN
+136 SHRNLIDDN
-146 DSKRN
+146 AIPKRN
-151 NHIIIESKYQAKT
+151 NHTIVESKYQTKT

-169 SIILQKEKSEN
+169 SKILQKEKSEN
-180 TLRKRLINSVDP
+180 TLKKRLVNSVDSI
-192 TKRNINNSYFITRNN
+192 KKNINQSYFITRNH

-218 IQNNPIKTYNNIGYF
+218 IRDNPIKTYNNIGYF
-233 DSKHLKN
+233 DSKHLKI
-240 KNGSDTIKNS
+240 KNSTDNTIKNN
-250 KNNNTKTIT
+250 KNINTKTIT
-259 IISRNNI
+259 IISKNNI
-266 DNKKSKKTENNK
+266 DNKKNK
-278 WQDEKKYFYRKINNT
+278 VIDNLRQDEKKYFYRKINNT
-293 GKGKEKE
+293 GKEKEKE
-300 KGKEKGKEKEVK
+300 KEKRKEVK
-312 EEINKQVLLKLRN
+312 EEIDKQLLLKLRN
-325 LFSSLSALPNKE
+325 LFSELSALPTKE

-347 EPILLCPEIFL
+347 EPIQLCPEIFS

-383 YAYSTSRGNIRDYNE
+383 YAYSTSKGNIRDYNE
-398 DTITARKII
+398 DTITVRKII

-419 AVYDGHGGNGCSIY
+419 AIYDGHGGNGCSIY

-448 GLRNAINLTEQNF
+448 GLKNAINLTEQNF

-466 ENQYGELDDTSGS
+466 VNQYGELDDTSGS
-479 CASIVLLKNKKC
+479 CASIVLIKNKKC

-500 CVLFKNKRLFFATKD
+500 CILFKNKRLFFATKD
-515 HKPNSHTE
+515 HKPNSHSE

-531 GSVFQSSAIIPLYQN
+531 GSVFQSTAIVPLYQN
-546 GKMIEMPW
+546 GKQIEMPW

-581 NVVVCTPDIVEFEL
+581 NVVVSTPDIVEFEL

-632 KRKINELCGDCAS
+632 KRKINEICGDCAS
-645 MIMKSSLAK
+645 MIMKSSLVK

>member
-1 MLNMPKNA
+1 MSKNA
-9 NKSFQTFENNHSM
+9 NKSFQIFEVNHSL
-22 YFSKI
+22 YFPKI
-27 ESKNSFYKPNERR
+27 ENSKTLYNESGRR

-52 RKFNQ
+52 GKFNQ
-57 QATVKNLRIISPNV
+57 QVPVRNFRINSPNV
-71 EQKKPYYD
+71 EQKKPTYD
-79 SKSFNFFRI
+79 SKSFNFYRL
-88 KGPLNDRSFKNIS
+88 KVSLNDRTFKNNSTYIDFKKAS
-101 SYMDYP
+101 A
-107 KTTEQPDYY
+107 QPDYY

-131 TLKVD
+131 TLKVNS
-136 FHRTLIDDKN
+136 HRNLIDDK
-146 DSKRN
+146 DIPKRN
-151 NHIIIESKYQAKT
+151 NHTIVESKYQTKT

-169 SIILQKEKSEN
+169 SKILQKEKSEN
-180 TLRKRLINSVDP
+180 TLKKRLVNSVDSI
-192 TKRNINNSYFITRNN
+192 KKNINQSYFITRNH

-218 IQNNPIKTYNNIGYF
+218 IRDNPTKTYNNIGYF
-233 DSKHLKN
+233 DSKHLKI
-240 KNGSDTIKNS
+240 KNSTDNTIKNN
-250 KNNNTKTIT
+250 KNINTKTIT
-259 IISRNNI
+259 IISKNNI
-266 DNKKSKKTENNK
+266 DNKKNK
-278 WQDEKKYFYRKINNT
+278 VIDNLRQDEKKYFYRKINNT
-293 GKGKEKE
+293 RKEKE
-300 KGKEKGKEKEVK
+300 KEKEKRKEVK
-312 EEINKQVLLKLRN
+312 EEIDKQLLLKLRN
-325 LFSSLSALPNKE
+325 LFSELSALPTKE

-347 EPILLCPEIFL
+347 EPIQLCPEIFS

-383 YAYSTSRGNIRDYNE
+383 YAYSTSKGNIRDYNE
-398 DTITARKII
+398 DTITVRKII

-419 AVYDGHGGNGCSIY
+419 AIYDGHGGNGCSIY

-466 ENQYGELDDTSGS
+466 VNQYGELDDTSGS
-479 CASIVLLKNKKC
+479 CASIVLIKNKKC

-500 CVLFKNKRLFFATKD
+500 CILFKNKRLFFATKD
-515 HKPNSHTE
+515 HKPNSHSE

-531 GSVFQSSAIIPLYQN
+531 GSVFQSTAIVPLYQN

-581 NVVVCTPDIVEFEL
+581 NVVVSTPDIVEFEL

-632 KRKINELCGDCAS
+632 KRKINEICGDCAS
-645 MIMKSSLAK
+645 MIMKSSLVK

>member
-1 MLNMPKNA
+1 MSKNA
-9 NKSFQTFENNHSM
+9 NKSFQIFEVNHSL
-22 YFSKI
+22 YFPKI
-27 ESKNSFYKPNERR
+27 ENSKTLYNESGRR

-52 RKFNQ
+52 GKFNQ
-57 QATVKNLRIISPNV
+57 QVPVRNFRINSPNV
-71 EQKKPYYD
+71 EQKKPTYD
-79 SKSFNFFRI
+79 SKSFNFYRL
-88 KGPLNDRSFKNIS
+88 KVSLNDRTFKNNSTYIDFKKAS
-101 SYMDYP
+101 A
-107 KTTEQPDYY
+107 QPDYY

-136 FHRTLIDDKN
+136 SHRNLIDDN
-146 DSKRN
+146 AIPKRN
-151 NHIIIESKYQAKT
+151 NHTIVESKYQTKT

-169 SIILQKEKSEN
+169 SKILQKEKSEN
-180 TLRKRLINSVDP
+180 TLKKRLVNSVDSI
-192 TKRNINNSYFITRNN
+192 KKNINQSYFITRNH

-218 IQNNPIKTYNNIGYF
+218 IRDNPIKTYNNIGYF
-233 DSKHLKN
+233 DSKHLKI
-240 KNGSDTIKNS
+240 KNSTDNTIKNN
-250 KNNNTKTIT
+250 KNINTKTIT
-259 IISRNNI
+259 IISKNNI
-266 DNKKSKKTENNK
+266 DNKKNK
-278 WQDEKKYFYRKINNT
+278 VIDNLRQDEKKYFYRKINNT
-293 GKGKEKE
+293 GKEKEKE
-300 KGKEKGKEKEVK
+300 KEKEKRKEVK
-312 EEINKQVLLKLRN
+312 EEIDKQLLLKLRN
-325 LFSSLSALPNKE
+325 LFSELSALPTKE

-347 EPILLCPEIFL
+347 EPIQLCPEIFS

-383 YAYSTSRGNIRDYNE
+383 YAYSTSKGNIRDYNE
-398 DTITARKII
+398 DTITVRKII

-419 AVYDGHGGNGCSIY
+419 AIYDGHGGNGCSIY

-466 ENQYGELDDTSGS
+466 VNQYGELDDTSGS
-479 CASIVLLKNKKC
+479 CASIVLIKNKKC

-500 CVLFKNKRLFFATKD
+500 CILFKNKRLFFATKD
-515 HKPNSHTE
+515 HKPNSHSE

-531 GSVFQSSAIIPLYQN
+531 GSVFQSTAIVPLYQN

-581 NVVVCTPDIVEFEL
+581 NVVVSTPDIVEFEL

-632 KRKINELCGDCAS
+632 KRKINEICGDCAS
-645 MIMKSSLAK
+645 MIMKSSLVK

>member
-1 MLNMPKNA
+1 MSKNA
-9 NKSFQTFENNHSM
+9 NKSFQIFEVNHSL
-22 YFSKI
+22 YFPKI
-27 ESKNSFYKPNERR
+27 ENSKTLYNESGRR

-52 RKFNQ
+52 GKFNQ
-57 QATVKNLRIISPNV
+57 QVPVRNFRINSPNV
-71 EQKKPYYD
+71 EQKKPTYD
-79 SKSFNFFRI
+79 SKSFNFYRL
-88 KGPLNDRSFKNIS
+88 KVSLNDRTFKNNSTYIDFKKAS
-101 SYMDYP
+101 A
-107 KTTEQPDYY
+107 QPDYY

-136 FHRTLIDDKN
+136 SHRNLIDDN
-146 DSKRN
+146 AIPKRN
-151 NHIIIESKYQAKT
+151 NHTIVESKYQTKT

-169 SIILQKEKSEN
+169 SKILQKEKSEN
-180 TLRKRLINSVDP
+180 TLKKRLVNSVDSI
-192 TKRNINNSYFITRNN
+192 KKNINQSYFITRNH

-218 IQNNPIKTYNNIGYF
+218 IRDNPIKTYNNIGYF
-233 DSKHLKN
+233 DSKHLKI
-240 KNGSDTIKNS
+240 KNSTDNTIKNN
-250 KNNNTKTIT
+250 KNINTKTIT
-259 IISRNNI
+259 IISKNNI
-266 DNKKSKKTENNK
+266 DNKKNKVIENNK
-278 WQDEKKYFYRKINNT
+278 KPDEKKYFYRKINNT
-293 GKGKEKE
+293 GKEKEKE
-300 KGKEKGKEKEVK
+300 KEKEKRKEVK
-312 EEINKQVLLKLRN
+312 EEIDKQLLLKLRN
-325 LFSSLSALPNKE
+325 LFSELSALPTKE

-347 EPILLCPEIFL
+347 EPIQLCPEIFS

-383 YAYSTSRGNIRDYNE
+383 YAYSTSKGNIRDYNE
-398 DTITARKII
+398 DTITVRKII

-419 AVYDGHGGNGCSIY
+419 AIYDGHGGNGCSIY

-466 ENQYGELDDTSGS
+466 VNQYGELDDTSGS
-479 CASIVLLKNKKC
+479 CASIVLIKNKKC

-500 CVLFKNKRLFFATKD
+500 CILFKNKRLFFATKD
-515 HKPNSHTE
+515 HKPNSHSE

-531 GSVFQSSAIIPLYQN
+531 GSVFQSTAIVPLYQN

-581 NVVVCTPDIVEFEL
+581 NVVVSTPDIVEFEL

-632 KRKINELCGDCAS
+632 KRKINEICGDCAS
-645 MIMKSSLAK
+645 MIMKSSLVK

>member
-1 MLNMPKNA
+1 MSKNA
-9 NKSFQTFENNHSM
+9 NKSFQIFEVNHSL
-22 YFSKI
+22 YFPKI
-27 ESKNSFYKPNERR
+27 ENSKTLYNESGRR

-52 RKFNQ
+52 GKFNQ
-57 QATVKNLRIISPNV
+57 QVPVRNFRINSPNV
-71 EQKKPYYD
+71 EQKKPTYD
-79 SKSFNFFRI
+79 SKSFNFYRL
-88 KGPLNDRSFKNIS
+88 KVSLNDRTFKNNSTYIDFKKAS
-101 SYMDYP
+101 A
-107 KTTEQPDYY
+107 QPDYY

-136 FHRTLIDDKN
+136 SHRNLIDDN
-146 DSKRN
+146 AIPKRN
-151 NHIIIESKYQAKT
+151 NHTIVESKYQTKT
-164 TKVPK
+164 TKVLK
-169 SIILQKEKSEN
+169 SKILQKEKSEN
-180 TLRKRLINSVDP
+180 TLKKRLVNSVDSI
-192 TKRNINNSYFITRNN
+192 KKNINQSYFITRNH

-218 IQNNPIKTYNNIGYF
+218 IRDNPIKTYNNIGYF
-233 DSKHLKN
+233 DSKHLKI
-240 KNGSDTIKNS
+240 KNSTDNTIKNN
-250 KNNNTKTIT
+250 KNINTKTIT
-259 IISRNNI
+259 IISKNNI
-266 DNKKSKKTENNK
+266 DNKKNK
-278 WQDEKKYFYRKINNT
+278 VIDNLRQDEKKYFYRKINNT
-293 GKGKEKE
+293 GKEKEKE
-300 KGKEKGKEKEVK
+300 KEKRKEVK
-312 EEINKQVLLKLRN
+312 EEIDKQLLLKLRN
-325 LFSSLSALPNKE
+325 LFSELSALPTKE

-347 EPILLCPEIFL
+347 EPIQLCPEIFS

-383 YAYSTSRGNIRDYNE
+383 YAYSTSKGNIRDYNE
-398 DTITARKII
+398 DTITVRKII

-419 AVYDGHGGNGCSIY
+419 AIYDGHGGNGCSIY

-466 ENQYGELDDTSGS
+466 VNQYGELDDTSGS
-479 CASIVLLKNKKC
+479 CASIVLIKNKKC

-500 CVLFKNKRLFFATKD
+500 CILFKNKRLFFATKD
-515 HKPNSHTE
+515 HKPNSHSE

-531 GSVFQSSAIIPLYQN
+531 GSVFQSTAIVPLYQN
-546 GKMIEMPW
+546 GKQIEMPW

-581 NVVVCTPDIVEFEL
+581 NVVVSTPDIVEFEL

-632 KRKINELCGDCAS
+632 KRKINEICGDCAS
-645 MIMKSSLAK
+645 MIMKSSLVK

>member
-1 MLNMPKNA
+1 MSKNA
-9 NKSFQTFENNHSM
+9 NKSFQIFEVNHSL
-22 YFSKI
+22 YFPKI
-27 ESKNSFYKPNERR
+27 ENSKTLYNESGRR

-52 RKFNQ
+52 GKFNQ
-57 QATVKNLRIISPNV
+57 QVPVRNFRINSPNV
-71 EQKKPYYD
+71 EQKKPTYD
-79 SKSFNFFRI
+79 SKSFNFYRL
-88 KGPLNDRSFKNIS
+88 KVSLNDRTFKNNSTYIDFKKAS
-101 SYMDYP
+101 A
-107 KTTEQPDYY
+107 QPDYY

-136 FHRTLIDDKN
+136 SHRNLIDDN
-146 DSKRN
+146 AIPKRN
-151 NHIIIESKYQAKT
+151 NHTIVESKYQTKT

-169 SIILQKEKSEN
+169 SKILQKEKSEN
-180 TLRKRLINSVDP
+180 TLKKRLVNSVDSI
-192 TKRNINNSYFITRNN
+192 KKNINQSYFITRNH

-218 IQNNPIKTYNNIGYF
+218 IRDNPIKTYNNIGYF
-233 DSKHLKN
+233 DSKHLKI
-240 KNGSDTIKNS
+240 KNSTDNTIKNN
-250 KNNNTKTIT
+250 KNINTKTIT
-259 IISRNNI
+259 IISKNNI
-266 DNKKSKKTENNK
+266 DNKKNK
-278 WQDEKKYFYRKINNT
+278 VIDNLRQDEKKYFYRKINNT
-293 GKGKEKE
+293 GKEKEKE
-300 KGKEKGKEKEVK
+300 KEKSKEVK
-312 EEINKQVLLKLRN
+312 EEIDKQLLLKLRN
-325 LFSSLSALPNKE
+325 LFSELSALPTKE

-347 EPILLCPEIFL
+347 EPIQLCPEIFS

-383 YAYSTSRGNIRDYNE
+383 YAYSTSKGNIRDYNE
-398 DTITARKII
+398 DTITVRKII

-419 AVYDGHGGNGCSIY
+419 AIYDGHGGNGCSIY

-466 ENQYGELDDTSGS
+466 VNQYGELDDTSGS
-479 CASIVLLKNKKC
+479 CASIVLIKNKKC

-500 CVLFKNKRLFFATKD
+500 CILFKNKRLFFATKD
-515 HKPNSHTE
+515 HKPNSHSE

-531 GSVFQSSAIIPLYQN
+531 GSVFQSTAIVPLYQN

-581 NVVVCTPDIVEFEL
+581 NVVVSTPDIVEFEL

-632 KRKINELCGDCAS
+632 KRKINEICGDCAS
-645 MIMKSSLAK
+645 MIMKSSLVK

-667 NLNDI
+667 NLNNI

>member
-1 MLNMPKNA
+1 MSKNA
-9 NKSFQTFENNHSM
+9 NKSFQIFEVNHSL
-22 YFSKI
+22 YFPKI
-27 ESKNSFYKPNERR
+27 ENSKTLYNESGRR

-52 RKFNQ
+52 GKFNQ
-57 QATVKNLRIISPNV
+57 QVPVRNFRINSPNV
-71 EQKKPYYD
+71 EQKKPTYD
-79 SKSFNFFRI
+79 SKSFNFYRL
-88 KGPLNDRSFKNIS
+88 KVSLNDRTFKNNSTYIDFKKAS
-101 SYMDYP
+101 A
-107 KTTEQPDYY
+107 QPDYY

-136 FHRTLIDDKN
+136 SHRNLIDDKAIP
-146 DSKRN
+146 KRN
-151 NHIIIESKYQAKT
+151 NHTIVESKYQTKT

-169 SIILQKEKSEN
+169 SKILQKEKSEN
-180 TLRKRLINSVDP
+180 TLKKRLVNSVDSI
-192 TKRNINNSYFITRNN
+192 KKNINQSYFITRNH

-218 IQNNPIKTYNNIGYF
+218 IRDNPTKTYNNIGYF
-233 DSKHLKN
+233 DSKHLKI
-240 KNGSDTIKNS
+240 KNSTDNTIKNN
-250 KNNNTKTIT
+250 KNINTKTIT
-259 IISRNNI
+259 IISKNNI
-266 DNKKSKKTENNK
+266 DNKKNK
-278 WQDEKKYFYRKINNT
+278 VIDNLRQDEKKYFYRKINNT
-293 GKGKEKE
+293 GKEKEKE
-300 KGKEKGKEKEVK
+300 KEKRKEVK
-312 EEINKQVLLKLRN
+312 EEIDKQLLLKLRN
-325 LFSSLSALPNKE
+325 LFSELSALPTKE

-347 EPILLCPEIFL
+347 EPIQLCPEIFS

-383 YAYSTSRGNIRDYNE
+383 YAYSTSKGNIRDYNE
-398 DTITARKII
+398 DTITVRKII

-419 AVYDGHGGNGCSIY
+419 AIYDGHGGNGCSIY

-448 GLRNAINLTEQNF
+448 GLKNAINLTEQNF

-466 ENQYGELDDTSGS
+466 VNQYGELDDTSGS
-479 CASIVLLKNKKC
+479 CASIVLIKNKKC

-500 CVLFKNKRLFFATKD
+500 CILFKNKRLFFATKD
-515 HKPNSHTE
+515 HKPNSHSE

-531 GSVFQSSAIIPLYQN
+531 GSVFQSTAIVPLYQN

-581 NVVVCTPDIVEFEL
+581 NVVVSTPDIVEFEL

-632 KRKINELCGDCAS
+632 KRKINEICGDCAS
-645 MIMKSSLAK
+645 MIMKSSLVK

>member
-1 MLNMPKNA
+1 MSKNA
-9 NKSFQTFENNHSM
+9 NKSFQIFEVNHSL
-22 YFSKI
+22 YFPKI
-27 ESKNSFYKPNERR
+27 ENSKTLYNESGRR

-52 RKFNQ
+52 GKFNQ
-57 QATVKNLRIISPNV
+57 QVPVRNFRINSPNV
-71 EQKKPYYD
+71 EQKKPTYD
-79 SKSFNFFRI
+79 SKSFNFYRL
-88 KGPLNDRSFKNIS
+88 KVSLNDRTFKNNSTYIDFKKAS
-101 SYMDYP
+101 A
-107 KTTEQPDYY
+107 QPDYY

-136 FHRTLIDDKN
+136 SHRNLIDDKAIP
-146 DSKRN
+146 KRN
-151 NHIIIESKYQAKT
+151 NHTIVESKYQTKT

-169 SIILQKEKSEN
+169 SKILQKEKSEN
-180 TLRKRLINSVDP
+180 TLKKRLVNSVDSI
-192 TKRNINNSYFITRNN
+192 KKNINQSYFITRNH

-218 IQNNPIKTYNNIGYF
+218 LRDNPTKTYNNIGYF
-233 DSKHLKN
+233 DSKHLKI
-240 KNGSDTIKNS
+240 KNSTDNTIKNN
-250 KNNNTKTIT
+250 KNINTKTIT
-259 IISRNNI
+259 IISKNNI
-266 DNKKSKKTENNK
+266 DNKKNK
-278 WQDEKKYFYRKINNT
+278 VIDNLRQDEKKYFYRKINNT
-293 GKGKEKE
+293 GKEKEKE
-300 KGKEKGKEKEVK
+300 KEKEKRKEVK
-312 EEINKQVLLKLRN
+312 EEIDKQLLLKLRN
-325 LFSSLSALPNKE
+325 LFSELSALPTKE

-347 EPILLCPEIFL
+347 EPIQLCPEIFS

-383 YAYSTSRGNIRDYNE
+383 YAYSTSKGNIRDYNE
-398 DTITARKII
+398 DTITVRKII

-419 AVYDGHGGNGCSIY
+419 AIYDGHGGNGCSIY

-466 ENQYGELDDTSGS
+466 VNQYGELDDTSGS
-479 CASIVLLKNKKC
+479 CASIVLIKNKKC

-500 CVLFKNKRLFFATKD
+500 CILFKNKRLFFATKD
-515 HKPNSHTE
+515 HKPNSHSE

-531 GSVFQSSAIIPLYQN
+531 GSVFQSTAIVPLYQN

-581 NVVVCTPDIVEFEL
+581 NVVVSTPDIVEFEL

-632 KRKINELCGDCAS
+632 KRKINEICGDCAS
-645 MIMKSSLAK
+645 MIMKSSLVK

>member
-1 MLNMPKNA
+1 MSKNA
-9 NKSFQTFENNHSM
+9 NKSFQIFEVNHSL
-22 YFSKI
+22 YFPKI
-27 ESKNSFYKPNERR
+27 ENSKTLYNESGRR

-52 RKFNQ
+52 GKFNQ
-57 QATVKNLRIISPNV
+57 QVPVRNFRINSPNV
-71 EQKKPYYD
+71 EQKKPTYD
-79 SKSFNFFRI
+79 SKSFNFYRL
-88 KGPLNDRSFKNIS
+88 KVSLNDRTFKNNSTYIDFKKAS
-101 SYMDYP
+101 A
-107 KTTEQPDYY
+107 QPDYY

-136 FHRTLIDDKN
+136 SHRNLIDDN
-146 DSKRN
+146 AIPKRN
-151 NHIIIESKYQAKT
+151 NHTIVESKYQTKT

-169 SIILQKEKSEN
+169 SKILQKEKSEN
-180 TLRKRLINSVDP
+180 TLKKRLVNSVDSI
-192 TKRNINNSYFITRNN
+192 KKNINQSYFITRNH

-218 IQNNPIKTYNNIGYF
+218 IRDNPIKTYNNIGYF
-233 DSKHLKN
+233 DSKHLKI
-240 KNGSDTIKNS
+240 KNSTDNTIKNN
-250 KNNNTKTIT
+250 KNINTKTIT
-259 IISRNNI
+259 IISKNNI
-266 DNKKSKKTENNK
+266 DNKKNK
-278 WQDEKKYFYRKINNT
+278 VIDNLRQDEKKYFYRKINNT
-293 GKGKEKE
+293 GKEKEKE
-300 KGKEKGKEKEVK
+300 KSKEVK
-312 EEINKQVLLKLRN
+312 EEIDKQLLLKLRN
-325 LFSSLSALPNKE
+325 LFSELSALPTKE

-347 EPILLCPEIFL
+347 EPIQLCPEIFS

-383 YAYSTSRGNIRDYNE
+383 YAYSTSKGNIRDYNE
-398 DTITARKII
+398 DTITVRKII

-419 AVYDGHGGNGCSIY
+419 AIYDGHGGNGCSIY

-466 ENQYGELDDTSGS
+466 VNQYGELDDTSGS
-479 CASIVLLKNKKC
+479 CASIVLIKNKKC

-500 CVLFKNKRLFFATKD
+500 CILFKNKRLFFATKD
-515 HKPNSHTE
+515 HKPNSHSE

-531 GSVFQSSAIIPLYQN
+531 GSVFQSTAIVPLYQN

-581 NVVVCTPDIVEFEL
+581 NVVVSTPDIVEFEL

-632 KRKINELCGDCAS
+632 KRKINEICGDCAS
-645 MIMKSSLAK
+645 MIMKSSLVK

>member
-1 MLNMPKNA
+1 MSKNA
-9 NKSFQTFENNHSM
+9 NKSFQIFEVNHSL
-22 YFSKI
+22 YFPKI
-27 ESKNSFYKPNERR
+27 ENSKTLYNESGRR

-52 RKFNQ
+52 GKFNQ
-57 QATVKNLRIISPNV
+57 QVPVRNFRINSPNV
-71 EQKKPYYD
+71 EQKKPTYD
-79 SKSFNFFRI
+79 SKSFNFYRL
-88 KGPLNDRSFKNIS
+88 KVSLNDRTFKNNSTYIDFKKAS
-101 SYMDYP
+101 A
-107 KTTEQPDYY
+107 QPDYY

-136 FHRTLIDDKN
+136 SHRNLIDDN
-146 DSKRN
+146 AIPKRN
-151 NHIIIESKYQAKT
+151 NHTIVESKYQTKT

-169 SIILQKEKSEN
+169 SKILQKEKSEN
-180 TLRKRLINSVDP
+180 TLKKRLVNSVDSI
-192 TKRNINNSYFITRNN
+192 KKNINQSYFITRNH

-218 IQNNPIKTYNNIGYF
+218 IRDNPIKTYNNIGYF
-233 DSKHLKN
+233 DSKHLKI
-240 KNGSDTIKNS
+240 KNSTDNTIKNN
-250 KNNNTKTIT
+250 KNINTKTIT
-259 IISRNNI
+259 IISKNNI
-266 DNKKSKKTENNK
+266 DNKKNK
-278 WQDEKKYFYRKINNT
+278 VIDNLRQDEKKYFYRKINNT
-293 GKGKEKE
+293 GKEKEKE
-300 KGKEKGKEKEVK
+300 KEKSKEVK
-312 EEINKQVLLKLRN
+312 EEIDKQLLLKLRN
-325 LFSSLSALPNKE
+325 LFSELSALPTKE

-347 EPILLCPEIFL
+347 EPIQLCPEIFS

-383 YAYSTSRGNIRDYNE
+383 YAYSTSKGNIRDYNE
-398 DTITARKII
+398 DTITVRKII

-419 AVYDGHGGNGCSIY
+419 AIYDGHGGNGCSIY

-441 ITECSMI
+441 VTECSMI

-466 ENQYGELDDTSGS
+466 VNQYGELDDTSGS
-479 CASIVLLKNKKC
+479 CASIVLIKNKKC

-500 CVLFKNKRLFFATKD
+500 CILFKNKRLFFATKD
-515 HKPNSHTE
+515 HKPNSHSE

-531 GSVFQSSAIIPLYQN
+531 GSVFQSTAIVPLYQN

-581 NVVVCTPDIVEFEL
+581 NVVVSTPDIVEFEL

-632 KRKINELCGDCAS
+632 KRKINEICGDCAS
-645 MIMKSSLAK
+645 MIMKSSLVK

>member
-1 MLNMPKNA
+1 MSKNA
-9 NKSFQTFENNHSM
+9 NKSFQIFEVNHSL
-22 YFSKI
+22 YFPKI
-27 ESKNSFYKPNERR
+27 ENSKTLYNESGRR

-52 RKFNQ
+52 GKFNQ
-57 QATVKNLRIISPNV
+57 QVPVRNFRINSPNV
-71 EQKKPYYD
+71 EQKKPTYD
-79 SKSFNFFRI
+79 SKSFNFYRL
-88 KGPLNDRSFKNIS
+88 KVSLNDRTFKNNSTYIDFKKAS
-101 SYMDYP
+101 A
-107 KTTEQPDYY
+107 QPDYY

-136 FHRTLIDDKN
+136 SHRNLIDDN
-146 DSKRN
+146 AIPKRN
-151 NHIIIESKYQAKT
+151 NHTIVESKYQTKT

-169 SIILQKEKSEN
+169 SKILQKEKSEN
-180 TLRKRLINSVDP
+180 TLKKRLVNSVDSI
-192 TKRNINNSYFITRNN
+192 KKNINQSYFITRNH

-218 IQNNPIKTYNNIGYF
+218 IRDNPIKTYNNIGYF
-233 DSKHLKN
+233 DSKHLKI
-240 KNGSDTIKNS
+240 KNSTDNTIKNN
-250 KNNNTKTIT
+250 KNINTKTIT
-259 IISRNNI
+259 IISKNNI
-266 DNKKSKKTENNK
+266 DNKKNK
-278 WQDEKKYFYRKINNT
+278 VIDNLRQDEKKYFYRKINNT
-293 GKGKEKE
+293 GKEKEKE
-300 KGKEKGKEKEVK
+300 KEKEKRKEVK
-312 EEINKQVLLKLRN
+312 EEIDKQLLLKLRN
-325 LFSSLSALPNKE
+325 LFSELSALPTKE

-347 EPILLCPEIFL
+347 EPIQLCPEIFS

-383 YAYSTSRGNIRDYNE
+383 YAYSTSKGNIRDYNE
-398 DTITARKII
+398 DTITVRKII

-419 AVYDGHGGNGCSIY
+419 AIYDGHGGNGCSIY

-448 GLRNAINLTEQNF
+448 GLRNGINLTEQNF

-466 ENQYGELDDTSGS
+466 VNQYGELDDTSGS
-479 CASIVLLKNKKC
+479 CASIVLIKNKKC

-500 CVLFKNKRLFFATKD
+500 CILFKNKRLLFATKD
-515 HKPNSHTE
+515 HKPNSHSE

-531 GSVFQSSAIIPLYQN
+531 GSVFQSTAIVPLYQN

-581 NVVVCTPDIVEFEL
+581 NVVVSTPDIVEFEL

-645 MIMKSSLAK
+645 MIMKSSLVK

>member
-1 MLNMPKNA
+1 MSKNA
-9 NKSFQTFENNHSM
+9 NKSFQIFEVNHSL
-22 YFSKI
+22 YFPKI
-27 ESKNSFYKPNERR
+27 ENSKTLYNESGRR

-52 RKFNQ
+52 GKFNQ
-57 QATVKNLRIISPNV
+57 QVPVRNFRINSPNV
-71 EQKKPYYD
+71 EQKKPTYD
-79 SKSFNFFRI
+79 SKSFNFYRL
-88 KGPLNDRSFKNIS
+88 KVSLNDRTFKNNSTYIDFKKAS
-101 SYMDYP
+101 A
-107 KTTEQPDYY
+107 QPDYY

-136 FHRTLIDDKN
+136 SHRNLIDDK
-146 DSKRN
+146 DIPKRN
-151 NHIIIESKYQAKT
+151 NHTIVESKYQTKT

-169 SIILQKEKSEN
+169 SKILQKEKSEN
-180 TLRKRLINSVDP
+180 TLKKRLVNSVDSI
-192 TKRNINNSYFITRNN
+192 KKNINQSYFITRNH

-218 IQNNPIKTYNNIGYF
+218 IRDNPIKTYNNIGYF
-233 DSKHLKN
+233 DSKHLKI
-240 KNGSDTIKNS
+240 KNSTDNTIKNN
-250 KNNNTKTIT
+250 KNINTKTIT
-259 IISRNNI
+259 IISKNNI
-266 DNKKSKKTENNK
+266 DNKKNK
-278 WQDEKKYFYRKINNT
+278 VIDNLRQDEKKYFYRKINNT
-293 GKGKEKE
+293 GKEKEKE
-300 KGKEKGKEKEVK
+300 KEKRKEVK
-312 EEINKQVLLKLRN
+312 EEIDKQLLLKLRN
-325 LFSSLSALPNKE
+325 LFSELSALPTKE

-347 EPILLCPEIFL
+347 EPIQLCPEIFS

-383 YAYSTSRGNIRDYNE
+383 YAYSTSKGNIRDYNE
-398 DTITARKII
+398 DTITVRKII

-419 AVYDGHGGNGCSIY
+419 AIYDGHGGNGCSIY

-448 GLRNAINLTEQNF
+448 GLKNAINLTEQNF

-466 ENQYGELDDTSGS
+466 VNQYGELDDTSGS
-479 CASIVLLKNKKC
+479 CASIVLIKNKKC

-500 CVLFKNKRLFFATKD
+500 CILFKNKRLFFATKD
-515 HKPNSHTE
+515 HKPNSHSE

-531 GSVFQSSAIIPLYQN
+531 GSVFQSTAIVPLYQN
-546 GKMIEMPW
+546 GKQIEMPW

-581 NVVVCTPDIVEFEL
+581 NVVVSTPDIVEFEL

-632 KRKINELCGDCAS
+632 KRKINEICGDCAS
-645 MIMKSSLAK
+645 MIMKSSLVK

>member
-1 MLNMPKNA
+1 MSKNA
-9 NKSFQTFENNHSM
+9 NKSFQIFEVNHSL
-22 YFSKI
+22 YFPKI
-27 ESKNSFYKPNERR
+27 ENSKTLYNESGRR

-52 RKFNQ
+52 GKFNQ
-57 QATVKNLRIISPNV
+57 QVPVRNFRINSPNV
-71 EQKKPYYD
+71 EQKKPTYD
-79 SKSFNFFRI
+79 SKSFNFYRL
-88 KGPLNDRSFKNIS
+88 KVSLNDRTFKNNSTYIDFKKAS
-101 SYMDYP
+101 A
-107 KTTEQPDYY
+107 QPDYY

-136 FHRTLIDDKN
+136 SHRNLIDDN
-146 DSKRN
+146 AIPKRN
-151 NHIIIESKYQAKT
+151 NHTIVESKYQTKT

-169 SIILQKEKSEN
+169 SKILQKEKSEN
-180 TLRKRLINSVDP
+180 TLKKRLVNSVDSI
-192 TKRNINNSYFITRNN
+192 KKNINQSYFITRNH

-218 IQNNPIKTYNNIGYF
+218 IRDNPIKTYNNIGYF
-233 DSKHLKN
+233 DSKHLKI
-240 KNGSDTIKNS
+240 KNSTDNTIKNN
-250 KNNNTKTIT
+250 KNINTKTIT
-259 IISRNNI
+259 IISKNNI
-266 DNKKSKKTENNK
+266 DNKKNK
-278 WQDEKKYFYRKINNT
+278 VIDNLRQDEKKYFYRKINNT
-293 GKGKEKE
+293 GKEKEKE
-300 KGKEKGKEKEVK
+300 KEKSKEVK
-312 EEINKQVLLKLRN
+312 EEIDKQLLLKLRN
-325 LFSSLSALPNKE
+325 LFSELSALPTKE

-347 EPILLCPEIFL
+347 EPIQLCPEIFS

-383 YAYSTSRGNIRDYNE
+383 YAYSTSKGNIRDYNE
-398 DTITARKII
+398 DTITVRKII

-419 AVYDGHGGNGCSIY
+419 AIYDGHGGNGCSIY

-466 ENQYGELDDTSGS
+466 VNQYGELDDTSGS
-479 CASIVLLKNKKC
+479 CASIVLIKNKKC

-500 CVLFKNKRLFFATKD
+500 CILFKNKRLFFATKD
-515 HKPNSHTE
+515 HKPNSHSE

-531 GSVFQSSAIIPLYQN
+531 GSVFQSTAIVPLYQN

-581 NVVVCTPDIVEFEL
+581 NVVVSTPDIVEFEL

-632 KRKINELCGDCAS
+632 KRKINEICGDCAS
-645 MIMKSSLAK
+645 MIMKSSLVK

>member
-1 MLNMPKNA
+1 MSKNA
-9 NKSFQTFENNHSM
+9 NKSFQIFEVNHSL
-22 YFSKI
+22 YFPKI
-27 ESKNSFYKPNERR
+27 ENSKTLYNESGRR

-52 RKFNQ
+52 GKFNQ
-57 QATVKNLRIISPNV
+57 QVPVRNFRINSPNV
-71 EQKKPYYD
+71 EQKKPTYD
-79 SKSFNFFRI
+79 SKSFNFYRL
-88 KGPLNDRSFKNIS
+88 KVSLNDRTFKNNSTYIDFKKAS
-101 SYMDYP
+101 A
-107 KTTEQPDYY
+107 QPDYY

-131 TLKVD
+131 TLKVNS
-136 FHRTLIDDKN
+136 HRNLIDDK
-146 DSKRN
+146 DIPKRN
-151 NHIIIESKYQAKT
+151 NHTIVESKYQTKT
-164 TKVPK
+164 IKVPK
-169 SIILQKEKSEN
+169 SKILQKEKSEN
-180 TLRKRLINSVDP
+180 TLKKRLVNSVDSI
-192 TKRNINNSYFITRNN
+192 KKNINQSYFITRNH

-218 IQNNPIKTYNNIGYF
+218 IRDNPIKTYNNIGYF
-233 DSKHLKN
+233 DSKHLKI
-240 KNGSDTIKNS
+240 KNSTDNTIKNN
-250 KNNNTKTIT
+250 KNINTKTIT
-259 IISRNNI
+259 IISKNNI
-266 DNKKSKKTENNK
+266 DNKKNK
-278 WQDEKKYFYRKINNT
+278 VIDNLRQDEKKYFYRKINNT
-293 GKGKEKE
+293 GKEKEKE
-300 KGKEKGKEKEVK
+300 KEKEKRKEVK
-312 EEINKQVLLKLRN
+312 EEIDKQLLLKLRN
-325 LFSSLSALPNKE
+325 LFSELSALPTKE

-347 EPILLCPEIFL
+347 EPIQLCPEIFS

-383 YAYSTSRGNIRDYNE
+383 YAYSTSKGNIRDYNE
-398 DTITARKII
+398 DTITVRKII

-419 AVYDGHGGNGCSIY
+419 AIYDGHGGNGCSIY

-466 ENQYGELDDTSGS
+466 VNQYGELDDTSGS
-479 CASIVLLKNKKC
+479 CASIVLIKNKKC

-500 CVLFKNKRLFFATKD
+500 CILFKNKRLFFATKD
-515 HKPNSHTE
+515 HKPNSHSE

-531 GSVFQSSAIIPLYQN
+531 GSVFQSTAIVPLYQN

-581 NVVVCTPDIVEFEL
+581 NVVVSTPDIVEFEL

-632 KRKINELCGDCAS
+632 KRKINEICGDCAS
-645 MIMKSSLAK
+645 MIMKSSLVK

>member
-1 MLNMPKNA
+1 MSKNA
-9 NKSFQTFENNHSM
+9 NKSFQIFEVNHSL
-22 YFSKI
+22 YFPKI
-27 ESKNSFYKPNERR
+27 ENSKTLYNESGRR

-52 RKFNQ
+52 GKFNQ
-57 QATVKNLRIISPNV
+57 QVPVRNFRINSPNV
-71 EQKKPYYD
+71 EQKKPTYD
-79 SKSFNFFRI
+79 SKSFNFYRL
-88 KGPLNDRSFKNIS
+88 KVSLNDRTFKNNSTYIDFKKAS
-101 SYMDYP
+101 A
-107 KTTEQPDYY
+107 QPDYY

-136 FHRTLIDDKN
+136 SHRNLIDDK
-146 DSKRN
+146 DIPKRN
-151 NHIIIESKYQAKT
+151 NHTIVESKYQTKT

-169 SIILQKEKSEN
+169 SKILQKEKSEN
-180 TLRKRLINSVDP
+180 TLKKRLVNSVDSI
-192 TKRNINNSYFITRNN
+192 KKNINQSYFITRNH

-218 IQNNPIKTYNNIGYF
+218 IRDNPTKTYNNIGYF
-233 DSKHLKN
+233 DSKHLKI
-240 KNGSDTIKNS
+240 KNSTDNTIKNN
-250 KNNNTKTIT
+250 KNINTKTIT
-259 IISRNNI
+259 IISKNNI
-266 DNKKSKKTENNK
+266 DNKKNK
-278 WQDEKKYFYRKINNT
+278 VIDNLRQDEKKYFYRKINNT
-293 GKGKEKE
+293 RKEKE
-300 KGKEKGKEKEVK
+300 KEKEKRKEVK
-312 EEINKQVLLKLRN
+312 EEIDKQLLLKLRN
-325 LFSSLSALPNKE
+325 LFSELSALPTKE

-347 EPILLCPEIFL
+347 EPIQLCPEIFS

-383 YAYSTSRGNIRDYNE
+383 YAYSTSKGNIRDYNE
-398 DTITARKII
+398 DTITVRKII

-419 AVYDGHGGNGCSIY
+419 AIYDGHGGNGCSIY

-466 ENQYGELDDTSGS
+466 VNQYGELDDTSGS
-479 CASIVLLKNKKC
+479 CASIVLIKNKKC

-500 CVLFKNKRLFFATKD
+500 CILFKNKRLFFATKD
-515 HKPNSHTE
+515 HKPNSHSE

-531 GSVFQSSAIIPLYQN
+531 GSVFQSTAIVPLYQN

-581 NVVVCTPDIVEFEL
+581 NVVVSTPDIVEFEL

-632 KRKINELCGDCAS
+632 KRKINEICGDCAS
-645 MIMKSSLAK
+645 MIMKSSLVK

>member
-1 MLNMPKNA
+1 MSKNA
-9 NKSFQTFENNHSM
+9 NKSFQIFEVNHSL
-22 YFSKI
+22 YFPKI
-27 ESKNSFYKPNERR
+27 ENSKTLYNESGRR

-52 RKFNQ
+52 GKFNQ
-57 QATVKNLRIISPNV
+57 QVPVRNFRINSPNV
-71 EQKKPYYD
+71 EQKKPTYD
-79 SKSFNFFRI
+79 SKSFNFYRL
-88 KGPLNDRSFKNIS
+88 KVSLNDRTFKNNSTYIDFKKAS
-101 SYMDYP
+101 A
-107 KTTEQPDYY
+107 QPDYY

-136 FHRTLIDDKN
+136 SHRNLIDDN
-146 DSKRN
+146 AIPKRN
-151 NHIIIESKYQAKT
+151 NHTIVESKYQTKT
-164 TKVPK
+164 TKVLK
-169 SIILQKEKSEN
+169 SKILQKEKSEN
-180 TLRKRLINSVDP
+180 TLKKRLVNSVDSI
-192 TKRNINNSYFITRNN
+192 KKNINQSYFITRNH

-218 IQNNPIKTYNNIGYF
+218 IRDNPIKTYNNIGYF
-233 DSKHLKN
+233 DSKHLKI
-240 KNGSDTIKNS
+240 KNSTDNTIKNN
-250 KNNNTKTIT
+250 KNINTKTIT
-259 IISRNNI
+259 IISKNNI
-266 DNKKSKKTENNK
+266 DNKKNK
-278 WQDEKKYFYRKINNT
+278 VIDNLRQDEKKYFYRKINNT
-293 GKGKEKE
+293 GKEKEKE
-300 KGKEKGKEKEVK
+300 KEKSKEVK
-312 EEINKQVLLKLRN
+312 EEIDKQLLLKLRN
-325 LFSSLSALPNKE
+325 LFSELSALPTKE

-347 EPILLCPEIFL
+347 EPIQLCPEIFS

-383 YAYSTSRGNIRDYNE
+383 YAYSTSKGNIRDYNE
-398 DTITARKII
+398 DTITVRKII

-419 AVYDGHGGNGCSIY
+419 AIYDGHGGNGCSIY

-466 ENQYGELDDTSGS
+466 VNQYGELDDTSGS
-479 CASIVLLKNKKC
+479 CASIVLIKNKKC

-500 CVLFKNKRLFFATKD
+500 CILFKNKRLFFATKD
-515 HKPNSHTE
+515 HKPNSHSE

-531 GSVFQSSAIIPLYQN
+531 GSVFQSTAIVPLYQN

-581 NVVVCTPDIVEFEL
+581 NVVVSTPDIVEFEL

-632 KRKINELCGDCAS
+632 KRKINEICGDCAS
-645 MIMKSSLAK
+645 MIMKSSLVK

>member
-1 MLNMPKNA
+1 MSKNA
-9 NKSFQTFENNHSM
+9 NKSFQIFEVNHSL
-22 YFSKI
+22 YFPKI
-27 ESKNSFYKPNERR
+27 ENSKTLYNESGRR

-52 RKFNQ
+52 GKFNQ
-57 QATVKNLRIISPNV
+57 QVPVRNFRINSPNV
-71 EQKKPYYD
+71 EQKKPTYD
-79 SKSFNFFRI
+79 SKSFNFYRL
-88 KGPLNDRSFKNIS
+88 KVSLNDRTFKNNSTYIDFKKAS
-101 SYMDYP
+101 A
-107 KTTEQPDYY
+107 QPDYY

-136 FHRTLIDDKN
+136 SHRNLIDDKAIP
-146 DSKRN
+146 KRN
-151 NHIIIESKYQAKT
+151 NHTIVESKYQTKT

-169 SIILQKEKSEN
+169 SKILQKEKSEN
-180 TLRKRLINSVDP
+180 TLKKRLVNSVDSI
-192 TKRNINNSYFITRNN
+192 KKNINQSYFITRNH

-218 IQNNPIKTYNNIGYF
+218 IRDNPTKTYNNIGYF
-233 DSKHLKN
+233 DSKHLKI
-240 KNGSDTIKNS
+240 KNSTDNTIKNN
-250 KNNNTKTIT
+250 KNINTKTIT
-259 IISRNNI
+259 IISKNNI
-266 DNKKSKKTENNK
+266 DNKKNK
-278 WQDEKKYFYRKINNT
+278 VIDNLRQDEKKYFYRKINNT
-293 GKGKEKE
+293 GKEKEKE
-300 KGKEKGKEKEVK
+300 KEKEKRKEVK
-312 EEINKQVLLKLRN
+312 EEIDKQLLLKLRN
-325 LFSSLSALPNKE
+325 LFSELSALPTKE

-347 EPILLCPEIFL
+347 EPIQLCPEIFS

-383 YAYSTSRGNIRDYNE
+383 YAYSTSKGNIRDYNE
-398 DTITARKII
+398 DTITVRKII

-419 AVYDGHGGNGCSIY
+419 AIYDGHGGNGCSIY

-466 ENQYGELDDTSGS
+466 VNQYGELDDTSGS
-479 CASIVLLKNKKC
+479 CASIVLIKNKKC

-500 CVLFKNKRLFFATKD
+500 CILFKNKRLFFATKD
-515 HKPNSHTE
+515 HKPNSHSE

-531 GSVFQSSAIIPLYQN
+531 GSVFQSTAIVPLYQN

-581 NVVVCTPDIVEFEL
+581 NVVVSTPDIVEFEL

-632 KRKINELCGDCAS
+632 KRKINEICGDCAS
-645 MIMKSSLAK
+645 MIMKSSLVK

>member
-1 MLNMPKNA
+1 M
-9 NKSFQTFENNHSM
+9 
-22 YFSKI
+22 
-27 ESKNSFYKPNERR
+27 
-40 SHYSTNK
+40 
-47 LISQP
+47 
-52 RKFNQ
+52 
-57 QATVKNLRIISPNV
+57 
-71 EQKKPYYD
+71 
-79 SKSFNFFRI
+79 
-88 KGPLNDRSFKNIS
+88 
-101 SYMDYP
+101 
-107 KTTEQPDYY
+107 
-116 SKLKS
+116 
-121 AQTKK
+121 
-126 KNNQM
+126 
-131 TLKVD
+131 
-136 FHRTLIDDKN
+136 
-146 DSKRN
+146 
-151 NHIIIESKYQAKT
+151 
-164 TKVPK
+164 
-169 SIILQKEKSEN
+169 
-180 TLRKRLINSVDP
+180 
-192 TKRNINNSYFITRNN
+192 
-207 NHNLNQSFKEN
+207 
-218 IQNNPIKTYNNIGYF
+218 
-233 DSKHLKN
+233 
-240 KNGSDTIKNS
+240 
-250 KNNNTKTIT
+250 
-259 IISRNNI
+259 
-266 DNKKSKKTENNK
+266 
-278 WQDEKKYFYRKINNT
+278 
-293 GKGKEKE
+293 
-300 KGKEKGKEKEVK
+300 
-312 EEINKQVLLKLRN
+312 KLRN
-325 LFSSLSALPNKE
+325 LFSELSALPTKE

-347 EPILLCPEIFL
+347 EPIQLCPEIFS

-383 YAYSTSRGNIRDYNE
+383 YAYSTSKGNIRDYNE
-398 DTITARKII
+398 DTITVRKII

-419 AVYDGHGGNGCSIY
+419 AIYDGHGGNGCSIY

-466 ENQYGELDDTSGS
+466 VNQYGELDDTSGS
-479 CASIVLLKNKKC
+479 CASIVLIKNKKC

-500 CVLFKNKRLFFATKD
+500 CILFKNKRLFFATKD
-515 HKPNSHTE
+515 HKPNSHSE

-531 GSVFQSSAIIPLYQN
+531 GSVFQSTAIVPLYQN

-581 NVVVCTPDIVEFEL
+581 NVVVSTPDIVEFEL

-632 KRKINELCGDCAS
+632 KRKINEICGDCAS
-645 MIMKSSLAK
+645 MIMKSSLVK

>member
-1 MLNMPKNA
+1 MSKNA
-9 NKSFQTFENNHSM
+9 NKSFQTFEVNHSI
-22 YFSKI
+22 YFPKI
-27 ESKNSFYKPNERR
+27 ENSRTFYNKNGRR

-52 RKFNQ
+52 GKFNQ
-57 QATVKNLRIISPNV
+57 KVPVRNFRINSPTV
-71 EQKKPYYD
+71 EQKKPRYD
-79 SKSFNFFRI
+79 SKSFNFYRMKI
-88 KGPLNDRSFKNIS
+88 SLNDRSFKNNS
-101 SYMDYP
+101 SYMDFQ
-107 KTTEQPDYY
+107 KTSGQPDYY

-126 KNNQM
+126 KSNQK

-136 FHRTLIDDKN
+136 NHRTPIDDKA
-146 DSKRN
+146 DAKRN
-151 NHIIIESKYQAKT
+151 NHTIVESKYQTKT

-169 SIILQKEKSEN
+169 SKILQKEKSEN
-180 TLRKRLINSVDP
+180 TLKRRLINSVDSI
-192 TKRNINNSYFITRNN
+192 KKNINQSYFITQ
-207 NHNLNQSFKEN
+207 NHNYNLNQSFKET
-218 IQNNPIKTYNNIGYF
+218 IKDNPTKTYNNIGYF

-240 KNGSDTIKNS
+240 KNSADNSIKNN
-250 KNNNTKTIT
+250 KNINTKTIT
-259 IISRNNI
+259 IISKNNI
-266 DNKKSKKTENNK
+266 DNKKTKVIDNMR
-278 WQDEKKYFYRKINNT
+278 QDEKKYFYRKINNT
-293 GKGKEKE
+293 GKEKE
-300 KGKEKGKEKEVK
+300 KGKEIK

-325 LFSSLSALPNKE
+325 LFSELSALPTKE

-347 EPILLCPEIFL
+347 EPIQLCPEIFS

-383 YAYSTSRGNIRDYNE
+383 YAYSTSKGNIRDYNE

-413 NYFYIF
+413 NYFYVF
-419 AVYDGHGGNGCSIY
+419 AIYDGHGGNGCSIY

-466 ENQYGELDDTSGS
+466 VNQYGELDDTSGS

-523 KRRIESAG
+523 KRRIEAAG
-531 GSVFQSSAIIPLYQN
+531 GSVFQSTVIVPLYQN

-564 RTFGDIEIKL
+564 RTFGDIEIKV

-581 NVVVCTPDIVEFEL
+581 NVVVATPDIVEFEL

-606 DGVFDVLSNM
+606 DGVYDVLSNM

>member
-1 MLNMPKNA
+1 MSKNA
-9 NKSFQTFENNHSM
+9 NKSFQIFEVNHSL
-22 YFSKI
+22 YFPKI
-27 ESKNSFYKPNERR
+27 ENSKTLYNESGRR

-52 RKFNQ
+52 GKFNQ
-57 QATVKNLRIISPNV
+57 QVPVRNFRINSPNV
-71 EQKKPYYD
+71 EQKKPTYD
-79 SKSFNFFRI
+79 SKSFNFYRL
-88 KGPLNDRSFKNIS
+88 KVSLNDRTFKNNSTYIDFKKAS
-101 SYMDYP
+101 A
-107 KTTEQPDYY
+107 QPDYY

-136 FHRTLIDDKN
+136 SHRNLIDDN
-146 DSKRN
+146 AIPKRN
-151 NHIIIESKYQAKT
+151 NHTIVESKYQTKT

-169 SIILQKEKSEN
+169 SKILQKEKSEN
-180 TLRKRLINSVDP
+180 TLKKRLVNSVDSI
-192 TKRNINNSYFITRNN
+192 KKNINQSYFITRNH

-218 IQNNPIKTYNNIGYF
+218 IRDNPIKTYNNIGYF
-233 DSKHLKN
+233 DSKHLKI
-240 KNGSDTIKNS
+240 KNSTDNTIKNN
-250 KNNNTKTIT
+250 KNINTKTIT
-259 IISRNNI
+259 IISKNNI
-266 DNKKSKKTENNK
+266 DNKKNK
-278 WQDEKKYFYRKINNT
+278 VIDNLRQDEKKYFYRKINNT
-293 GKGKEKE
+293 RKEKE
-300 KGKEKGKEKEVK
+300 KEKRKEVK
-312 EEINKQVLLKLRN
+312 EEIDKQLLLKLRN
-325 LFSSLSALPNKE
+325 LFSELSALPTKE

-347 EPILLCPEIFL
+347 EPIQLCPEIFS

-383 YAYSTSRGNIRDYNE
+383 YAYSTSKGNIRDYNE
-398 DTITARKII
+398 DTITVRKII

-419 AVYDGHGGNGCSIY
+419 AIYDGHGGNGCSIY

-466 ENQYGELDDTSGS
+466 VNQYGELDDTSGS
-479 CASIVLLKNKKC
+479 CASIVLIKNKKC

-500 CVLFKNKRLFFATKD
+500 CILFKNKRLFFATKD
-515 HKPNSHTE
+515 HKPNSHSE

-531 GSVFQSSAIIPLYQN
+531 GSVFQSTAIVPLYQN

-581 NVVVCTPDIVEFEL
+581 NVVVSTPDIVEFEL

-632 KRKINELCGDCAS
+632 KRKINEICGDCAS
-645 MIMKSSLAK
+645 MIMKSSLVK

>member
-1 MLNMPKNA
+1 MSKNA
-9 NKSFQTFENNHSM
+9 NKSFQIFEVNHSL
-22 YFSKI
+22 YFPKI
-27 ESKNSFYKPNERR
+27 ENSKTLYNESGRR

-52 RKFNQ
+52 GKFNQ
-57 QATVKNLRIISPNV
+57 QVPVRNFRINSPNV
-71 EQKKPYYD
+71 EQKKPTYD
-79 SKSFNFFRI
+79 SKSFNFYRL
-88 KGPLNDRSFKNIS
+88 KVSLNDRTFKNNSTYIDFKKAS
-101 SYMDYP
+101 A
-107 KTTEQPDYY
+107 QPDYY

-136 FHRTLIDDKN
+136 SHRNLIDDKAIP
-146 DSKRN
+146 KRN
-151 NHIIIESKYQAKT
+151 NHTIVESKYQTKT

-169 SIILQKEKSEN
+169 SKILQKEKSEN
-180 TLRKRLINSVDP
+180 TLKKRLVNSVDSI
-192 TKRNINNSYFITRNN
+192 KKNINQSYFITRNH

-218 IQNNPIKTYNNIGYF
+218 IRDNPTKTYNNIGYF
-233 DSKHLKN
+233 DSKHLKI
-240 KNGSDTIKNS
+240 KNSTDNTIKNN
-250 KNNNTKTIT
+250 KNINTKTIT
-259 IISRNNI
+259 IISKNNI
-266 DNKKSKKTENNK
+266 DNKKNK
-278 WQDEKKYFYRKINNT
+278 EIDNLRQDEKKYFYRKINNT
-293 GKGKEKE
+293 GKEKEKE
-300 KGKEKGKEKEVK
+300 KEKSKEVK
-312 EEINKQVLLKLRN
+312 EEIDKQLLLKLRN
-325 LFSSLSALPNKE
+325 LFSELSALPTKE

-347 EPILLCPEIFL
+347 EPIQLCPEIFS

-383 YAYSTSRGNIRDYNE
+383 YAYSTSKGNIRDYNE
-398 DTITARKII
+398 DTITVRKII

-419 AVYDGHGGNGCSIY
+419 AIYDGHGGNGCSIY

-466 ENQYGELDDTSGS
+466 VNQYGELDDTSGS
-479 CASIVLLKNKKC
+479 CASIVLIKNKKC

-500 CVLFKNKRLFFATKD
+500 CILFKNKRLFFATKD
-515 HKPNSHTE
+515 HKPNSHSE

-531 GSVFQSSAIIPLYQN
+531 GSVFQSTAIVPLYQN

-581 NVVVCTPDIVEFEL
+581 NVVVSTPDIVEFEL

-632 KRKINELCGDCAS
+632 KRKINEICGDCAS
-645 MIMKSSLAK
+645 MIMKSSLVK

>member
-1 MLNMPKNA
+1 MSKNA
-9 NKSFQTFENNHSM
+9 NKSFQIFEVNHSL
-22 YFSKI
+22 YFPKI
-27 ESKNSFYKPNERR
+27 ENSKTLYNESGRR

-52 RKFNQ
+52 GKFNQ
-57 QATVKNLRIISPNV
+57 QVPVRNFRINSPNV
-71 EQKKPYYD
+71 EQKKPTYD
-79 SKSFNFFRI
+79 SKSFNFYRL
-88 KGPLNDRSFKNIS
+88 KVSLNDRTFKNNSTYIDFKKAS
-101 SYMDYP
+101 A
-107 KTTEQPDYY
+107 QPDYY

-136 FHRTLIDDKN
+136 SHRNLIDDN
-146 DSKRN
+146 AIPKRN
-151 NHIIIESKYQAKT
+151 NHTIVESKYQTKT

-169 SIILQKEKSEN
+169 SKILQKEKSEN
-180 TLRKRLINSVDP
+180 TLKKRLVNSVDSI
-192 TKRNINNSYFITRNN
+192 KKNINQSYFITRNH

-218 IQNNPIKTYNNIGYF
+218 IRDNPIKTYNNIGYF
-233 DSKHLKN
+233 DSKHLKI
-240 KNGSDTIKNS
+240 KNSTDNTIKNN
-250 KNNNTKTIT
+250 KNINTKTIT
-259 IISRNNI
+259 IISKNNI
-266 DNKKSKKTENNK
+266 DNKKNK
-278 WQDEKKYFYRKINNT
+278 VIDNLRQDEKKYFYRKINNT
-293 GKGKEKE
+293 GKEKEKE
-300 KGKEKGKEKEVK
+300 KEKSKEVK
-312 EEINKQVLLKLRN
+312 EEIDKQLLLKLRN
-325 LFSSLSALPNKE
+325 LFSELSALPTKE

-347 EPILLCPEIFL
+347 EPIQLCPEIFS

-383 YAYSTSRGNIRDYNE
+383 YAYSTSKGNIRDYNE
-398 DTITARKII
+398 DTITVRKII

-419 AVYDGHGGNGCSIY
+419 AIYDGHGGNGCSIY

-448 GLRNAINLTEQNF
+448 GLKNAINLTEQNF

-466 ENQYGELDDTSGS
+466 VNQYGELDDTSGS
-479 CASIVLLKNKKC
+479 CASIVLIKNKKC

-500 CVLFKNKRLFFATKD
+500 CILFKNKRLFFATKD
-515 HKPNSHTE
+515 HKPNSHSE

-531 GSVFQSSAIIPLYQN
+531 GSVFQSTAIVPLYQN

-581 NVVVCTPDIVEFEL
+581 NVVVSTPDIVEFEL
-595 NDQYNFLVIAC
+595 NDQYNFLVISC

-632 KRKINELCGDCAS
+632 KRKINEICGDCAS
-645 MIMKSSLAK
+645 MIMKSSLVK

>member
-1 MLNMPKNA
+1 MSKNA
-9 NKSFQTFENNHSM
+9 NKSFQIFEVNHSL
-22 YFSKI
+22 YFPKI
-27 ESKNSFYKPNERR
+27 ENSKTLYNESGRR

-52 RKFNQ
+52 GKFNQ
-57 QATVKNLRIISPNV
+57 QVPVRNFRINSPNV
-71 EQKKPYYD
+71 EQKKPTYD
-79 SKSFNFFRI
+79 SKSFNFYRL
-88 KGPLNDRSFKNIS
+88 KVSLNDRTFKNNSTYIDFKKAS
-101 SYMDYP
+101 A
-107 KTTEQPDYY
+107 QPDYY

-136 FHRTLIDDKN
+136 SHRNLIDDN
-146 DSKRN
+146 AIPKRN
-151 NHIIIESKYQAKT
+151 NHTIVESKYQTKT
-164 TKVPK
+164 TKVLK
-169 SIILQKEKSEN
+169 SKILQKEKSEN
-180 TLRKRLINSVDP
+180 TLKKRLVNSVDSI
-192 TKRNINNSYFITRNN
+192 KKNINQSYFITRNH

-218 IQNNPIKTYNNIGYF
+218 IRDNPIKTYNNIGYF
-233 DSKHLKN
+233 DSKHLKI
-240 KNGSDTIKNS
+240 KNSTDNTIKNN
-250 KNNNTKTIT
+250 KNINTKTIT
-259 IISRNNI
+259 IISKNNI
-266 DNKKSKKTENNK
+266 DNKKNK
-278 WQDEKKYFYRKINNT
+278 VIDNLRQDEKKYFYRKINNT
-293 GKGKEKE
+293 GKEKEKE
-300 KGKEKGKEKEVK
+300 KEKEKRKEVK
-312 EEINKQVLLKLRN
+312 EEIDKQLLLKLRN
-325 LFSSLSALPNKE
+325 LFSELSALPTKE

-347 EPILLCPEIFL
+347 EPIQLCPEIFS

-383 YAYSTSRGNIRDYNE
+383 YAYSTSKGNIRDYNE
-398 DTITARKII
+398 DTITVRKII

-419 AVYDGHGGNGCSIY
+419 AIYDGHGGNGCSIY

-466 ENQYGELDDTSGS
+466 VNQYGELDDTSGS
-479 CASIVLLKNKKC
+479 CASIVLIKNKKC

-500 CVLFKNKRLFFATKD
+500 CILFKNKRLFFATKD
-515 HKPNSHTE
+515 HKPNSHSE

-531 GSVFQSSAIIPLYQN
+531 GSVFQSTAIVPLYQN

-581 NVVVCTPDIVEFEL
+581 NVVVSTPDIVEFEL
-595 NDQYNFLVIAC
+595 NDQYNFLVISC

-632 KRKINELCGDCAS
+632 KRKINEICGDCAS
-645 MIMKSSLAK
+645 MIMKSSLVK

>member
-1 MLNMPKNA
+1 MSKNA
-9 NKSFQTFENNHSM
+9 NKSFQIFEVNHSL
-22 YFSKI
+22 YFPKI
-27 ESKNSFYKPNERR
+27 ENSKTLYNESGRR

-52 RKFNQ
+52 GKFNQ
-57 QATVKNLRIISPNV
+57 QVPVRNFRINSPNV
-71 EQKKPYYD
+71 EQKKPTYD
-79 SKSFNFFRI
+79 SKSFNFYRL
-88 KGPLNDRSFKNIS
+88 KVSLNDRTFKNNSTYIDFKKAS
-101 SYMDYP
+101 A
-107 KTTEQPDYY
+107 QPDYY

-136 FHRTLIDDKN
+136 SHRNLIDDKAI
-146 DSKRN
+146 SKRN
-151 NHIIIESKYQAKT
+151 NHTIVESKYQTKT

-169 SIILQKEKSEN
+169 SKILQKEKSEN
-180 TLRKRLINSVDP
+180 TLKKRLVNSVDSI
-192 TKRNINNSYFITRNN
+192 KKNINQSYFITRNH

-218 IQNNPIKTYNNIGYF
+218 IRDNPIKTYNNIGYF
-233 DSKHLKN
+233 DSKHLKI
-240 KNGSDTIKNS
+240 KNSTDNTIKNN
-250 KNNNTKTIT
+250 KNINTKTIT
-259 IISRNNI
+259 IISKNNI
-266 DNKKSKKTENNK
+266 DNKKNK
-278 WQDEKKYFYRKINNT
+278 VIDNLRQDEKKYFYRKINNT
-293 GKGKEKE
+293 GKEKEKE
-300 KGKEKGKEKEVK
+300 KEKSKEVK
-312 EEINKQVLLKLRN
+312 EEIDKQLLLKLRN
-325 LFSSLSALPNKE
+325 LFSELSALPTKE

-347 EPILLCPEIFL
+347 EPIQLCPEIFS

-383 YAYSTSRGNIRDYNE
+383 YAYSTSKGNIRDYNE
-398 DTITARKII
+398 DTITVRKII

-419 AVYDGHGGNGCSIY
+419 AIYDGHGGNGCSIY

-448 GLRNAINLTEQNF
+448 GLKNAINLTEQNF

-466 ENQYGELDDTSGS
+466 VNQYGELDDTSGS
-479 CASIVLLKNKKC
+479 CASIVLIKNKKC

-500 CVLFKNKRLFFATKD
+500 CILFKNKRLFFATKD
-515 HKPNSHTE
+515 HKPNSHSE

-531 GSVFQSSAIIPLYQN
+531 GSVFQSTAIVPLYQN

-581 NVVVCTPDIVEFEL
+581 NVVVSTPDIVEFEL

-632 KRKINELCGDCAS
+632 KRKINEICGDCAS
-645 MIMKSSLAK
+645 MIMKSSLVK

>member
-1 MLNMPKNA
+1 MSKNA
-9 NKSFQTFENNHSM
+9 NKSFQIFEVNHSL
-22 YFSKI
+22 YFPKI
-27 ESKNSFYKPNERR
+27 ENSKTLYNESGRR

-52 RKFNQ
+52 GKFNQ
-57 QATVKNLRIISPNV
+57 QVPVRNFRINSPNV
-71 EQKKPYYD
+71 EQKKPTYD
-79 SKSFNFFRI
+79 SKSFNFYRL
-88 KGPLNDRSFKNIS
+88 KVSLNDRTFKNNSTYIDFKKAS
-101 SYMDYP
+101 A
-107 KTTEQPDYY
+107 QPDYY

-136 FHRTLIDDKN
+136 SHRNLIDDN
-146 DSKRN
+146 AIPKRN
-151 NHIIIESKYQAKT
+151 NHTIVESKYQTKT
-164 TKVPK
+164 TKVLK
-169 SIILQKEKSEN
+169 SKILQKEKSEN
-180 TLRKRLINSVDP
+180 TLKKRLVNSVDSI
-192 TKRNINNSYFITRNN
+192 KKNINQSYFITRNH

-218 IQNNPIKTYNNIGYF
+218 IRDNPIKTYNNIGYF
-233 DSKHLKN
+233 DSKHLKI
-240 KNGSDTIKNS
+240 KNSTDNTIKNN
-250 KNNNTKTIT
+250 KNINTKTIT
-259 IISRNNI
+259 IISKNNI
-266 DNKKSKKTENNK
+266 DNKKNK
-278 WQDEKKYFYRKINNT
+278 VIDNLRQDEKKYFYRKINNT
-293 GKGKEKE
+293 GKEKEKE
-300 KGKEKGKEKEVK
+300 KEKRKEVK
-312 EEINKQVLLKLRN
+312 EEIDKQLLLKLRN
-325 LFSSLSALPNKE
+325 LFSELSALPTKE

-347 EPILLCPEIFL
+347 EPIQLCPEIFS

-383 YAYSTSRGNIRDYNE
+383 YAYSTSKGNIRDYNE
-398 DTITARKII
+398 DTITVRKII

-419 AVYDGHGGNGCSIY
+419 AIYDGHGGNGCSIY

-448 GLRNAINLTEQNF
+448 GLKNAINLTEQNF

-466 ENQYGELDDTSGS
+466 VNQYGELDDTSGS
-479 CASIVLLKNKKC
+479 CASIVLIKNKKC

-500 CVLFKNKRLFFATKD
+500 CILFKNKRLFFATKD
-515 HKPNSHTE
+515 HKPNSHSE

-531 GSVFQSSAIIPLYQN
+531 GSVFQSTAIVPLYQN
-546 GKMIEMPW
+546 GKQIEMPW

-581 NVVVCTPDIVEFEL
+581 NVVVSTPDIVEFEL

-632 KRKINELCGDCAS
+632 KRKINEICGDCAS
-645 MIMKSSLAK
+645 MIMKSSLVK

>member
-1 MLNMPKNA
+1 MSKNA
-9 NKSFQTFENNHSM
+9 NKSFQIFEVNHSL
-22 YFSKI
+22 YFPKI
-27 ESKNSFYKPNERR
+27 ENSKTLYNESGRR

-52 RKFNQ
+52 GKFNQ
-57 QATVKNLRIISPNV
+57 QVPVRNFRINSPNV
-71 EQKKPYYD
+71 EQKKPTYD
-79 SKSFNFFRI
+79 SKSFNFYRL
-88 KGPLNDRSFKNIS
+88 KVSLNDRTFKNNSTYIDFKKAS
-101 SYMDYP
+101 A
-107 KTTEQPDYY
+107 QPDYY

-136 FHRTLIDDKN
+136 SHRNLIDDN
-146 DSKRN
+146 AIPKRN
-151 NHIIIESKYQAKT
+151 NHTIVESKYQTKT

-169 SIILQKEKSEN
+169 SKILQKEKKN
-180 TLRKRLINSVDP
+180 TLKKRLVNSVDSI
-192 TKRNINNSYFITRNN
+192 KKNINQSYFITRNH

-218 IQNNPIKTYNNIGYF
+218 IRDNPIKTYNNIGYF
-233 DSKHLKN
+233 DSKHLKI
-240 KNGSDTIKNS
+240 KNSTDNTIKNN
-250 KNNNTKTIT
+250 KNINTKTIT
-259 IISRNNI
+259 IISKNNI
-266 DNKKSKKTENNK
+266 DNKKNK
-278 WQDEKKYFYRKINNT
+278 VIDNLRQDEKKYFYRKINNT
-293 GKGKEKE
+293 GKEKEKE
-300 KGKEKGKEKEVK
+300 KEKRKEVK
-312 EEINKQVLLKLRN
+312 EEIDKQLLLKLRN
-325 LFSSLSALPNKE
+325 LFSELSALPTKE

-347 EPILLCPEIFL
+347 EPIQLCPEIFS

-383 YAYSTSRGNIRDYNE
+383 YAYSTSKGNIRDYNE
-398 DTITARKII
+398 DTITVRKII

-419 AVYDGHGGNGCSIY
+419 AIYDGHGGNGCSIY

-448 GLRNAINLTEQNF
+448 GLKNAINLTEQNF

-466 ENQYGELDDTSGS
+466 VNQYGELDDTSGS
-479 CASIVLLKNKKC
+479 CASIVLIKNKKC

-500 CVLFKNKRLFFATKD
+500 CILFKNKRLFFATKD
-515 HKPNSHTE
+515 HKPNSHSE

-531 GSVFQSSAIIPLYQN
+531 GSVFQSTAIVPLYQN

-581 NVVVCTPDIVEFEL
+581 NVVVSTPDIVEFEL

-632 KRKINELCGDCAS
+632 KRKINEICGDCAS
-645 MIMKSSLAK
+645 MIMKSSLVK